1 MRLRVLPFEKE
12 GVRGGFRNSDLQVFN
27 EMKISENWLRAWVNP
42 EIDSGTLSDQLTM
55 LGLEVDDMAP
65 AAKPFSGVV
74 VGEVLT
80 VEQHPD
86 ADRLRVTTVNIGS
99 GEPLQIVCGAPN
111 VRAGMKAPVAT
122 IGAVLPGDF
131 KIKKGKL
138 RGVESQGMLC
148 GASEIDLEDKIDG
161 LLELPADAPVGVD
174 IREYLELDDHVIDIS
189 ITPNRGDCFSIRG
202 VAREIGVINQLPV
215 AAPEIKEVAAAIADH
230 KNVIVDTDGCPRY
243 LGRVIKNVNTKA
255 PTPAWMERALARS
268 GIRQHSILVDITNY
282 VLIELGQPLHA
293 FDGGKVEGAVHVR
306 QAAAGE
312 KLVLLN
318 EQEVEL
324 QEDVMVI
331 ADDAKALAI
340 AGIMGG
346 LSSSV
351 TDETAEIFLESAFF
365 APLHIAGRARRFGL
379 HTDASQ
385 RYERGVDFELPMA
398 AMHRASQLIA
408 ELAGGE
414 FGPITAVE
422 QAALLPKREAIALN
436 QAQVDQ
442 LLGYAVEPAFIS
454 DALSRLGCAVTV
466 KAEGEWTVV
475 PPSHRYD
482 MAIYQ
487 DLIEEVAR
495 IHGYDNIQIS
505 LPVMDVKL
513 AKYADQFELAQL
525 RQTAVT
531 LGYQEAISF
540 SFADAKLE
548 KQLNPQVQPL
558 ALANPISSDLAVMRS
573 TLLSSLIPCV
583 QYNLN
588 RQQSRVRFFELG
600 LRFDYQGASSI
611 HDLKQVPA
619 FALIAAGP
627 RTAESWHGKPAEM
640 DFFDFKGD
648 VEEILAAAR
657 LKVEYV
663 RSERA
668 WLHPGQSA
676 EILLNGQSIGYLGRL
691 HPSLEAELDLSAT
704 WVAELDQQA
713 ILQTYVSNFTELSR
727 FPSVR
732 RDIALLISD
741 KINVSEIQQ
750 LIEKTGGELL
760 DSAWLF
766 DVYTGQGVE
775 EGKRSL
781 AFALLWQHPSRT
793 LEDAEIKSGM
803 DNILQVLENT
813 YQATLRAS

>member
-1 MRLRVLPFEKE
+1 
-12 GVRGGFRNSDLQVFN
+12 
-27 EMKISENWLRAWVNP
+27 MKISENWLRTWVNP
-42 EIDSGTLSDQLTM
+42 AIDSETLSDQLTM
-55 LGLEVDDMAP
+55 LGLEVDELAP
-65 AAKPFSGVV
+65 VAKPFTGVV

-161 LLELPADAPVGVD
+161 LLELPTDAPVGVN
-174 IREYLELDDHVIDIS
+174 IREYLKLDDNVIDIS

-202 VAREIGVINQLPV
+202 IAREIAVINQLQMNE
-215 AAPEIKEVAAAIADH
+215 ADIKSVDATIADE
-230 KNVIVDTDGCPRY
+230 KKVVISTEGAPRY
-243 LGRVIKNVNTKA
+243 LGRVIKNVNVKA
-255 PTPAWMERALARS
+255 ATPEWMEQALARS
-268 GIRQHSILVDITNY
+268 GIRTHSILVDVTNY
-282 VLIELGQPLHA
+282 VLMELGQPMHA
-293 FDGGKVEGAVHVR
+293 FDLAKIEGTVHVR
-306 QAAAGE
+306 QAQPQE
-312 KLVLLN
+312 KLQLLN
-318 EQEVEL
+318 DQEVEL
-324 QEDVMVI
+324 QEDIMVI
-331 ADDAKALAI
+331 ADDQKALAI

-346 LSSSV
+346 LASSV
-351 TDETAEIFLESAFF
+351 TDDTTDIFLESAFF
-365 APLHIAGRARRFGL
+365 APLAIAGRARRFGL
-379 HTDASQ
+379 HTDSSQ
-385 RYERGVDFELPMA
+385 RYERGVDFELPLI
-398 AMHRASQLIA
+398 AMNRASQLIQ

-414 FGPITAVE
+414 FGPITVAE
-422 QAALLPKREAIALN
+422 KTEILPKREAIELK

-442 LLGYAVEPAFIS
+442 LLGYQLTADFIA
-454 DALSRLGCAVTV
+454 DALNRLGCEVTV
-466 KAEGEWTVV
+466 KAEGEWSVV

-495 IHGYDNIQIS
+495 IDGYDNIQIS
-505 LPVMDVKL
+505 LPSMDVQL
-513 AKYADQFELAQL
+513 AKYQDRFEIAEL
-525 RQTAVT
+525 RQTIVT
-531 LGYQEAISF
+531 LSYQEAISF

-548 KQLNPQVQPL
+548 KQLNPQVNPL
-558 ALANPISSDLAVMRS
+558 MLANPISSDLAAMRS

-600 LRFDYQGASSI
+600 LRFDYQDAKSI
-611 HDLKQVPA
+611 EDLKQIPTL
-619 FALIAAGP
+619 ALVAVGSQQP
-627 RTAESWHGKPAEM
+627 ESWHVKPQPM
-640 DFFDFKGD
+640 DFFDFKGEI
-648 VEEILAAAR
+648 EEIMAAGR
-657 LKVEYV
+657 VKVEYV

-676 EILLNGQSIGYLGRL
+676 EILVDGQSIGYLGRL
-691 HPSLEAELDLSAT
+691 HPSLENELDLTTT
-704 WVAELDQQA
+704 WVAELDQTA
-713 ILQTYVSNFTELSR
+713 VLQSYVSNFTELSR
-727 FPSVR
+727 FPSIR

-741 KINVSEIQQ
+741 NINVRDIQQ

-760 DSAWLF
+760 DSTWLF

-803 DNILQVLENT
+803 DNIIQVLENT

>member
-1 MRLRVLPFEKE
+1 
-12 GVRGGFRNSDLQVFN
+12 
-27 EMKISENWLRAWVNP
+27 MKISENWLRTWVNP
-42 EIDSGTLSDQLTM
+42 AIDSEKLSDQLTM
-55 LGLEVDDMAP
+55 LGLEVDDLSP
-65 AAKPFSGVV
+65 AAKPFTGVV

-138 RGVESQGMLC
+138 RGIESQGMLC

-161 LLELPADAPVGVD
+161 LLELPNDAPVGVN
-174 IREYLELDDHVIDIS
+174 IREYLDLDDNVIDIS

-202 VAREIGVINQLPV
+202 IAREIGVINQLPV
-215 AAPEIKEVAAAIADH
+215 TAPEIQEVAATIADE
-230 KNVIVDTDGCPRY
+230 KKVVVSTEGCPRY

-255 PTPAWMERALARS
+255 PTPEWMERALARS

-293 FDGGKVEGAVHVR
+293 FDGGKVQGAVHVR
-306 QAAAGE
+306 QATAGE

-324 QEDVMVI
+324 NKKVMVI
-331 ADDAKALAI
+331 ADDEKALAI

-351 TDETAEIFLESAFF
+351 TDATTEIFLESAFF
-365 APLHIAGRARRFGL
+365 APLHIAGRARSFGL

-385 RYERGVDFELPMA
+385 RYERGVDFELPVI

-414 FGPITAVE
+414 FGPIIVAEKTE
-422 QAALLPKREAIALN
+422 LLPKREAIELE

-442 LLGYAVEPAFIS
+442 LLGYTVESDFIT
-454 DALSRLGCAVTV
+454 DALTRLGCEVTV
-466 KAEGEWTVV
+466 KAEGQWLVV

-505 LPVMDVKL
+505 LPVIDVKL
-513 AKYADQFELAQL
+513 AKYEDQFELTQL

-540 SFADAKLE
+540 SFADLKLE
-548 KQLNPQVQPL
+548 KQLNPEVNPL

-583 QYNLN
+583 QYNVN
-588 RQQSRVRFFELG
+588 RQQNRVRFFELG
-600 LRFDYQGASSI
+600 LRFDYQNAASI
-611 HDLKQVPA
+611 HDLKQIPT
-619 FALIAAGP
+619 FALIATGS
-627 RTAESWHGKPAEM
+627 RTPETWHGKAQPM

-648 VEEILAAAR
+648 IQEILAAAR
-657 LKVEYV
+657 LNVEYV
-663 RSERA
+663 RSERS

-676 EILLNGQSIGYLGRL
+676 EILVNGQSIGYLGRL
-691 HPSLEAELDLSAT
+691 HPSLEDQLDLATT
-704 WVAELDQQA
+704 WVAELDQSA
-713 ILQTYVSNFTELSR
+713 VLQTYVSNFTELSR

-741 KINVSEIQQ
+741 KINVSEIQG

-760 DSAWLF
+760 GSTWLF

-781 AFALLWQHPSRT
+781 AFALLWQHPNRT

>member
-1 MRLRVLPFEKE
+1 
-12 GVRGGFRNSDLQVFN
+12 
-27 EMKISENWLRAWVNP
+27 MKISENWLRPWVNP
-42 EIDSGTLSDQLTM
+42 AIDSETLSDQLTM
-55 LGLEVDDMAP
+55 LGLEVDELAP
-65 AAKPFSGVV
+65 VAKPFTGVV

-161 LLELPADAPVGVD
+161 LLELPTDAPVGVN
-174 IREYLELDDHVIDIS
+174 IREYLKLDDNVIDIS

-202 VAREIGVINQLPV
+202 IAREIAVINQLQMNE
-215 AAPEIKEVAAAIADH
+215 ADIKSVDATIADE
-230 KNVIVDTDGCPRY
+230 KKVVISTEGAPRY
-243 LGRVIKNVNTKA
+243 LGRVIKNVNVKA
-255 PTPAWMERALARS
+255 ATPEWMEQALARS
-268 GIRQHSILVDITNY
+268 GIRTHSILVDVTNY
-282 VLIELGQPLHA
+282 VLMELGQPMHA
-293 FDGGKVEGAVHVR
+293 FDLAKIEGTVHVR
-306 QAAAGE
+306 QAQPQE
-312 KLVLLN
+312 KLQLLN
-318 EQEVEL
+318 DQEVEL
-324 QEDVMVI
+324 QEDIMVI
-331 ADDAKALAI
+331 ADDQKALAI

-346 LSSSV
+346 LASSV
-351 TDETAEIFLESAFF
+351 TDDTTDIFLESAFF
-365 APLHIAGRARRFGL
+365 APLAIAGRARRFGL
-379 HTDASQ
+379 HTDSSQ
-385 RYERGVDFELPMA
+385 RYERGVDFELPLI
-398 AMHRASQLIA
+398 AMNRASQLIQ

-414 FGPITAVE
+414 FGPITVAE
-422 QAALLPKREAIALN
+422 KTEILPKREAIELK

-442 LLGYAVEPAFIS
+442 LLGYQLTADFIA
-454 DALSRLGCAVTV
+454 DALNRLGCEVTV
-466 KAEGEWTVV
+466 KAEGEWSVV

-495 IHGYDNIQIS
+495 IDGYDNIQIS
-505 LPVMDVKL
+505 LPSMDVQL
-513 AKYADQFELAQL
+513 AKYQDRFEIAEL
-525 RQTAVT
+525 RQTIVT

-548 KQLNPQVQPL
+548 KQLNPQVNPL
-558 ALANPISSDLAVMRS
+558 MLANPISSDLAAMRS

-600 LRFDYQGASSI
+600 LRFDYQDAKSI
-611 HDLKQVPA
+611 EDLKQIPTL
-619 FALIAAGP
+619 ALVAVGSQQP
-627 RTAESWHGKPAEM
+627 ESWHVKPQPM
-640 DFFDFKGD
+640 DFFDFKGEI
-648 VEEILAAAR
+648 EEIMAAGR
-657 LKVEYV
+657 VKVEYV

-676 EILLNGQSIGYLGRL
+676 EILVDGQSIGYLGRL
-691 HPSLEAELDLSAT
+691 DPSLENELDLTTT
-704 WVAELDQQA
+704 WVAELDQTA
-713 ILQTYVSNFTELSR
+713 VLQSYVSNFTELSR
-727 FPSVR
+727 FPSIR

-741 KINVSEIQQ
+741 NINVRDIQQ

-760 DSAWLF
+760 DSTWLF

-803 DNILQVLENT
+803 DNIIQVLENT

>member
-1 MRLRVLPFEKE
+1 
-12 GVRGGFRNSDLQVFN
+12 
-27 EMKISENWLRAWVNP
+27 MKISENWLRTWVNP
-42 EIDSGTLSDQLTM
+42 AIDSETLSDQLTM
-55 LGLEVDDMAP
+55 LGLEVDELAP
-65 AAKPFSGVV
+65 VAKPFIGVV

-161 LLELPADAPVGVD
+161 LLELPTDAPVGVN
-174 IREYLELDDHVIDIS
+174 IREYLKLDDNVIDIS

-202 VAREIGVINQLPV
+202 IAREIAVINQLQMNEPD
-215 AAPEIKEVAAAIADH
+215 IKSVDATIADE
-230 KNVIVDTDGCPRY
+230 KKVVISTEGAPRY
-243 LGRVIKNVNTKA
+243 LGRVIKNVNVKA
-255 PTPAWMERALARS
+255 ATPEWMEQALARS
-268 GIRQHSILVDITNY
+268 GIRTHSILVDVTNY
-282 VLIELGQPLHA
+282 VLMELGQPMHA
-293 FDGGKVEGAVHVR
+293 FDLAKIEGTVHVR
-306 QAAAGE
+306 QAQPQE
-312 KLVLLN
+312 KLQLLN
-318 EQEVEL
+318 DQEVEL
-324 QEDVMVI
+324 QEDIMVI
-331 ADDAKALAI
+331 ADDQKALAI

-346 LSSSV
+346 LASSV
-351 TDETAEIFLESAFF
+351 TDDTTDIFLESAFF
-365 APLHIAGRARRFGL
+365 APLAIAGRARRFGL
-379 HTDASQ
+379 HTDSSQ
-385 RYERGVDFELPMA
+385 RYERGVDFELPLI
-398 AMHRASQLIA
+398 AMNRASQLIQ

-414 FGPITAVE
+414 FGPITVAE
-422 QAALLPKREAIALN
+422 KTEILPKREAIELK

-442 LLGYAVEPAFIS
+442 LLGYQVTADFIA
-454 DALSRLGCAVTV
+454 DALTRLGCEVTV
-466 KAEGEWTVV
+466 KAEREWSVV

-495 IHGYDNIQIS
+495 IDGYDNIQIS
-505 LPVMDVKL
+505 LPSMDVQL
-513 AKYADQFELAQL
+513 AKYQDRFEIAEL
-525 RQTAVT
+525 RQTIVT

-548 KQLNPQVQPL
+548 KQLNPQVNPL
-558 ALANPISSDLAVMRS
+558 MLANPISSDLAAMRS
-573 TLLSSLIPCV
+573 TLLSSLVPCV

-600 LRFDYQGASSI
+600 LRFDYQDAKSI
-611 HDLKQVPA
+611 EDLKQIPTL
-619 FALIAAGP
+619 ALVAVGSHQP
-627 RTAESWHGKPAEM
+627 ESWHVKPQPM
-640 DFFDFKGD
+640 DFFDFKGEI
-648 VEEILAAAR
+648 EEVLAAGR
-657 LKVEYV
+657 VKVEYV

-676 EILLNGQSIGYLGRL
+676 EILVDGQSIGYLGRL
-691 HPSLEAELDLSAT
+691 HPSLENELDLSTT
-704 WVAELDQQA
+704 WVAELDQTA
-713 ILQTYVSNFTELSR
+713 VLQSYVSNFTELSR
-727 FPSVR
+727 FPSIR

-741 KINVSEIQQ
+741 NINVRDIQQ

-760 DSAWLF
+760 DSTWLF

-803 DNILQVLENT
+803 DNIIQVLENT

>member
-1 MRLRVLPFEKE
+1 
-12 GVRGGFRNSDLQVFN
+12 
-27 EMKISENWLRAWVNP
+27 MKISENWLRTWVNP
-42 EIDSGTLSDQLTM
+42 AIDSDTLSDQLTM
-55 LGLEVDDMAP
+55 LGLEVDELAP
-65 AAKPFSGVV
+65 VAKPFTGVV

-161 LLELPADAPVGVD
+161 LLELPDDAPVGVN
-174 IREYLELDDHVIDIS
+174 IREYLKLDDNVIDIS

-202 VAREIGVINQLPV
+202 IAREVAVINQLQMNE
-215 AAPEIKEVAAAIADH
+215 PEIKSVDATITDEKKV
-230 KNVIVDTDGCPRY
+230 VINTDGAPRY
-243 LGRVIKNVNTKA
+243 LGRVIKNVNVKA
-255 PTPAWMERALARS
+255 STPEWMEQALARS
-268 GIRQHSILVDITNY
+268 GIRTHSILVDVTNY
-282 VLIELGQPLHA
+282 VLMELGQPMHA
-293 FDGGKVEGAVHVR
+293 FDLAKIEGTVHVR
-306 QAAAGE
+306 QAQPQE
-312 KLVLLN
+312 KLQLLN
-318 EQEVEL
+318 DQEVEL
-324 QEDVMVI
+324 QDDVMVI
-331 ADDAKALAI
+331 ADDQKALAI

-346 LSSSV
+346 LASSV
-351 TDETAEIFLESAFF
+351 TDDTTDIFLESAFF
-365 APLHIAGRARRFGL
+365 APLAIAGRARRFGL
-379 HTDASQ
+379 HTDSSQ
-385 RYERGVDFELPMA
+385 RYERGVDFELPLI
-398 AMHRASQLIA
+398 AMNRASQLIQ

-414 FGPITAVE
+414 FGPITVAE
-422 QAALLPKREAIALN
+422 KSDLLPKREAIELK

-442 LLGYAVEPAFIS
+442 LLGYKVAAEFIT
-454 DALSRLGCAVTV
+454 DALTRLGCEVTIQ
-466 KAEGEWTVV
+466 ADGEWSVV

-495 IHGYDNIQIS
+495 IDGYDNIQIS
-505 LPVMDVKL
+505 LPSMDVQL
-513 AKYADQFELAQL
+513 AKYQDRFEIAQL
-525 RQTAVT
+525 RQTVVT

-548 KQLNPQVQPL
+548 KQLNPQVSPL
-558 ALANPISSDLAVMRS
+558 MLANPISSDLAAMRS

-600 LRFDYQGASSI
+600 LRFDYQNANSI
-611 HDLKQVPA
+611 QDLKQIPTL
-619 FALIAAGP
+619 ALVAVGSREP
-627 RTAESWHGKPAEM
+627 ESWHAKPQPM
-640 DFFDFKGD
+640 DFFDFKGE
-648 VEEILAAAR
+648 VEEILAAGR
-657 LKVEYV
+657 VKVEYV
-663 RSERA
+663 RSEHP

-676 EILLNGQSIGYLGRL
+676 EILVDGQSIGYLGRL
-691 HPSLEAELDLSAT
+691 HPSLENELDLSTT
-704 WVAELDQQA
+704 WVAELDQA
-713 ILQTYVSNFTELSR
+713 AVLQSYVSNFTELSR

-741 KINVSEIQQ
+741 NINVRDIQQ

-760 DSAWLF
+760 DSTWLF

-803 DNILQVLENT
+803 DNIIQVLENT

>member
-1 MRLRVLPFEKE
+1 
-12 GVRGGFRNSDLQVFN
+12 
-27 EMKISENWLRAWVNP
+27 MKISEN
-42 EIDSGTLSDQLTM
+42 TLSDQLTM
-55 LGLEVDDMAP
+55 LGLEVDELAP
-65 AAKPFSGVV
+65 VAKPFTGVV

-122 IGAVLPGDF
+122 IGAILPGDF

-161 LLELPADAPVGVD
+161 LLELPDDAPVGVN
-174 IREYLELDDHVIDIS
+174 IREYLKLDDNVIDIS

-202 VAREIGVINQLPV
+202 IAREVAVINQLQMNE
-215 AAPEIKEVAAAIADH
+215 PEIKSVDATITDEKKV
-230 KNVIVDTDGCPRY
+230 VINTDGAPRY
-243 LGRVIKNVNTKA
+243 LGRVIKNVNVKA
-255 PTPAWMERALARS
+255 ATPEWMEQALARS
-268 GIRQHSILVDITNY
+268 GIRTHSILVDVTNY
-282 VLIELGQPLHA
+282 VLMELGQPMHA
-293 FDGGKVEGAVHVR
+293 FDLAKIEGTVHVR
-306 QAAAGE
+306 QAQPQE
-312 KLVLLN
+312 KLQLLN
-318 EQEVEL
+318 DQEVEL
-324 QEDVMVI
+324 QDDVMVI
-331 ADDAKALAI
+331 ADDQKALAI

-346 LSSSV
+346 LASSV
-351 TDETAEIFLESAFF
+351 TDDTTDIFLESAFF
-365 APLHIAGRARRFGL
+365 APLAIAGRARRFGL
-379 HTDASQ
+379 HTDSSQ
-385 RYERGVDFELPMA
+385 RYERGVDFELPLI
-398 AMHRASQLIA
+398 AMNRASQLIQ

-414 FGPITAVE
+414 FGPITVVE
-422 QAALLPKREAIALN
+422 KSDLLPKREAIELK

-442 LLGYAVEPAFIS
+442 LLGYKVAAEFIT
-454 DALSRLGCAVTV
+454 DALTRLGCEVTV
-466 KAEGEWTVV
+466 QANGEWSVV

-495 IHGYDNIQIS
+495 IDGYDNIQIS
-505 LPVMDVKL
+505 LPSMDVQL
-513 AKYADQFELAQL
+513 AKYQDRFEIAQL
-525 RQTAVT
+525 RQTVVT

-548 KQLNPQVQPL
+548 KQLNPQVSPL
-558 ALANPISSDLAVMRS
+558 MLANPISSDLAVMRS

-600 LRFDYQGASSI
+600 LRFDYQNANSI
-611 HDLKQVPA
+611 QDLKQIPTL
-619 FALIAAGP
+619 ALVAVGSREP
-627 RTAESWHGKPAEM
+627 ESWHAKPQPM
-640 DFFDFKGD
+640 DFFDFKGE
-648 VEEILAAAR
+648 VEEILAAGR
-657 LKVEYV
+657 VKVEYV
-663 RSERA
+663 RSERP

-676 EILLNGQSIGYLGRL
+676 EILVDGQSIGYLGRL
-691 HPSLEAELDLSAT
+691 HPSLENELDLSTT
-704 WVAELDQQA
+704 WVAELDQA
-713 ILQTYVSNFTELSR
+713 AVLQSYVSNFTELSR

-741 KINVSEIQQ
+741 NINVRDIQQ

-760 DSAWLF
+760 DSTWLF

-803 DNILQVLENT
+803 DNIIQVLENT

>member
-1 MRLRVLPFEKE
+1 
-12 GVRGGFRNSDLQVFN
+12 
-27 EMKISENWLRAWVNP
+27 MKISENWLRTWVNP
-42 EIDSGTLSDQLTM
+42 AIDSEKLSDQLTM
-55 LGLEVDDMAP
+55 LGLEVDDLSP
-65 AAKPFSGVV
+65 AAKPFTGVV

-161 LLELPADAPVGVD
+161 LLELPADAPVGVNV
-174 IREYLELDDHVIDIS
+174 REYLDLDDNVIDIS

-202 VAREIGVINQLPV
+202 IAREIGVINQLPV
-215 AAPEIKEVAAAIADH
+215 TAPDIQEVAASIADE
-230 KNVIVDTDGCPRY
+230 KKVVVSTEGCPRY

-255 PTPAWMERALARS
+255 ATPEWMERALACS

-282 VLIELGQPLHA
+282 VLMELGQPLHA
-293 FDGGKVEGAVHVR
+293 FDAAKVQGAVQVR
-306 QAAAGE
+306 QATAGE

-324 QEDVMVI
+324 QDDVMVI
-331 ADDAKALAI
+331 ADDEKALAI

-351 TDETAEIFLESAFF
+351 TDETTEIFLESAFF

-385 RYERGVDFELPMA
+385 RYERGVDFELPLI
-398 AMHRASQLIA
+398 AMHRASQLIS

-414 FGPITAVE
+414 FGPITVAENAAV
-422 QAALLPKREAIALN
+422 LPTRDAIELK

-442 LLGYAVEPAFIS
+442 LLGYSVDSDFIT
-454 DALSRLGCAVTV
+454 DALTRLGCEVTV
-466 KAEGEWTVV
+466 KAQGQWSVV

-505 LPVMDVKL
+505 LPVIDTKL
-513 AKYADQFELAQL
+513 AKYQDQFEVAQL
-525 RQTAVT
+525 RQTLVT

-540 SFADAKLE
+540 SFADLKLE
-548 KQLNPQVQPL
+548 KQLNAAVNPL

-583 QYNLN
+583 QYNIN

-600 LRFDYQGASSI
+600 LRFDYQNAASI
-611 HDLKQVPA
+611 HDLKQIPTLA
-619 FALIAAGP
+619 MIAVGAK
-627 RTAESWHGKPAEM
+627 TAESWHGKPQAM
-640 DFFDFKGD
+640 DFFDLKGE
-648 VEEILAAAR
+648 VEELLAAGR
-657 LKVEYV
+657 VQVEYV
-663 RSERA
+663 RSERS

-676 EILLNGQSIGYLGRL
+676 EILVNGQSIGYLGRL
-691 HPSLEAELDLSAT
+691 HPSLENELDLGTT

-713 ILQTYVSNFTELSR
+713 VLQTYVSNFTELSR

-750 LIEKTGGELL
+750 LIEQTGGELL
-760 DSAWLF
+760 HSTWLF

-775 EGKRSL
+775 AGKRSL
-781 AFALLWQHPSRT
+781 AFALLWQHPTRT

-803 DNILQVLENT
+803 DNILKVLENT

>member
-1 MRLRVLPFEKE
+1 
-12 GVRGGFRNSDLQVFN
+12 
-27 EMKISENWLRAWVNP
+27 MKISENWLRTWVNP
-42 EIDSGTLSDQLTM
+42 AIDSDTLSDQLTM
-55 LGLEVDDMAP
+55 LGLEVDELVP
-65 AAKPFSGVV
+65 AAKPFTGVV
-74 VGEVLT
+74 IGEVLT
-80 VEQHPD
+80 VVQHPD

-111 VRAGMKAPVAT
+111 VRVGMKAPVAT

-161 LLELPADAPVGVD
+161 LLELPADAPVGTN
-174 IREYLELDDHVIDIS
+174 IREYLNLDDHVIDIS

-215 AAPEIKEVAAAIADH
+215 TAPEIQDVAATLADQ
-230 KNVIVDTDGCPRY
+230 KQVVVTTDGCPRY

-255 PTPAWMERALARS
+255 PTPEWMEQALARS

-282 VLIELGQPLHA
+282 VLMELGQPLHA
-293 FDGGKVEGAVHVR
+293 FDGDEVQGSVHVR
-306 QAAAGE
+306 QASANE

-318 EQEVEL
+318 EQEIEL
-324 QEDVMVI
+324 TEDVMVI
-331 ADDAKALAI
+331 ADDVKALAI

-351 TDETAEIFLESAFF
+351 TDETTEIFLESAFF
-365 APLHIAGRARRFGL
+365 APLHIAGRARRYGL

-385 RYERGVDFELPMA
+385 RYERGVDFELPMI
-398 AMHRASQLIA
+398 AMQRASQLIQA
-408 ELAGGE
+408 LAGGD
-414 FGPITAVE
+414 FGPITVSE
-422 QAALLPKREAIALN
+422 KTELLPKREAIELN

-442 LLGYAVEPAFIS
+442 LLGYQVPTVFIT
-454 DALSRLGCAVTV
+454 DALQRLGCDVTV
-466 KAEGEWTVV
+466 KAEGEWIVV

-505 LPVMDVKL
+505 LPVIDVKL
-513 AKYADQFELAQL
+513 AQHQDQFELTQL
-525 RQTAVT
+525 RQTLVT

-540 SFADAKLE
+540 SFADLKLE
-548 KQLNPQVQPL
+548 KQLNSQVNPL

-583 QYNLN
+583 QYNIN

-600 LRFDYQGASSI
+600 LRFDYQNAKSI
-611 HDLKQVPA
+611 EDLKQIPTLA
-619 FALIAAGP
+619 MIAVGSKQI
-627 RTAESWHGKPAEM
+627 ESWHGKAQVM
-640 DFFDFKGD
+640 DFFDLKGE
-648 VEEILAAAR
+648 VEEILAAGR
-657 LKVEYV
+657 VQVEYV
-663 RSERA
+663 RSDRE

-676 EILLNGQSIGYLGRL
+676 EILVDGKSVGYLGRL
-691 HPSLEAELDLSAT
+691 HPSLENALDLSTT
-704 WVAELDQQA
+704 WIAELDQSA
-713 ILQTYVSNFTELSR
+713 VLQTYVSNFTELSR

-732 RDIALLISD
+732 RDIALVISD

-760 DSAWLF
+760 DSTWLF
-766 DVYTGQGVE
+766 DVYTGHGVE
-775 EGKRSL
+775 QGKRSL

-803 DNILQVLENT
+803 DHIIQVLEDT

>member
-1 MRLRVLPFEKE
+1 
-12 GVRGGFRNSDLQVFN
+12 
-27 EMKISENWLRAWVNP
+27 MKISENWLRTWVNP
-42 EIDSGTLSDQLTM
+42 AIDSEKLSDQLTM
-55 LGLEVDDMAP
+55 LGLEVDDLSP
-65 AAKPFSGVV
+65 AAKPFTGVV

-86 ADRLRVTTVNIGS
+86 ADRLRVTTVNVGS

-161 LLELPADAPVGVD
+161 LLELPADAPVGVNV
-174 IREYLELDDHVIDIS
+174 REYLDLDDNVIDIS

-202 VAREIGVINQLPV
+202 IAREIGVINQLPV
-215 AAPEIKEVAAAIADH
+215 TAPDIQEVAASIADE
-230 KNVIVDTDGCPRY
+230 KKVVVSTEGCPRY

-255 PTPAWMERALARS
+255 ATPEWMERALARS

-282 VLIELGQPLHA
+282 VLMELGQPLHA
-293 FDGGKVEGAVHVR
+293 FDAAKVQGAVQVR
-306 QAAAGE
+306 QATAGE

-324 QEDVMVI
+324 QDDVMVI
-331 ADDAKALAI
+331 ADDEKALAI

-351 TDETAEIFLESAFF
+351 TDETTEIFLESAFF

-385 RYERGVDFELPMA
+385 RYERGVDFELPLI
-398 AMHRASQLIA
+398 AMHRASQLIS

-414 FGPITAVE
+414 FGPITVAENAAV
-422 QAALLPKREAIALN
+422 LPTRDAIELE

-442 LLGYAVEPAFIS
+442 LLGYSVDSDFIT
-454 DALSRLGCAVTV
+454 DALTRLGCEVTV
-466 KAEGEWTVV
+466 KAQGQWSVV

-505 LPVMDVKL
+505 LPVIDTKL
-513 AKYADQFELAQL
+513 AKYQDQFEVAQL
-525 RQTAVT
+525 RQTLVT

-540 SFADAKLE
+540 SFADLKLE
-548 KQLNPQVQPL
+548 KQLNAAVNPL

-573 TLLSSLIPCV
+573 TLLSSLIPCI
-583 QYNLN
+583 QYNIN

-600 LRFDYQGASSI
+600 LRFDYQNAASI
-611 HDLKQVPA
+611 HDLKQIPTLA
-619 FALIAAGP
+619 MIAVGAK
-627 RTAESWHGKPAEM
+627 TAESWHGKPQAM
-640 DFFDFKGD
+640 DFFDLKGE
-648 VEEILAAAR
+648 VEELLAAGR
-657 LKVEYV
+657 VQVEYV
-663 RSERA
+663 RSERS

-676 EILLNGQSIGYLGRL
+676 EILVNGQSIGYLGRL
-691 HPSLEAELDLSAT
+691 HPSLENELDLGTT

-713 ILQTYVSNFTELSR
+713 VLQTYVSNFTELSR

-750 LIEKTGGELL
+750 LIEQTGGELL
-760 DSAWLF
+760 HSTWLF

-775 EGKRSL
+775 AGKRSL
-781 AFALLWQHPSRT
+781 AFALLWQHPTRT

-803 DNILQVLENT
+803 DNILKVLENT

>member
-1 MRLRVLPFEKE
+1 
-12 GVRGGFRNSDLQVFN
+12 
-27 EMKISENWLRAWVNP
+27 MKISENWLRTWVNP
-42 EIDSGTLSDQLTM
+42 AIDSDTLSDQLTM
-55 LGLEVDDMAP
+55 LGLEVDELAP
-65 AAKPFSGVV
+65 VAKPFTGVV

-122 IGAVLPGDF
+122 IGAILPGDF

-161 LLELPADAPVGVD
+161 LLELPDDAPVGVN
-174 IREYLELDDHVIDIS
+174 IREYLKLDDNVIDIS

-202 VAREIGVINQLPV
+202 IAREVAVINQLQMNE
-215 AAPEIKEVAAAIADH
+215 PEIKSVDATITDEKKV
-230 KNVIVDTDGCPRY
+230 VINTDGAPRY
-243 LGRVIKNVNTKA
+243 LGRVIKNVNVKA
-255 PTPAWMERALARS
+255 ATPEWMEQALARS
-268 GIRQHSILVDITNY
+268 GIRTHSILVDVTNY
-282 VLIELGQPLHA
+282 VLMELGQPMHA
-293 FDGGKVEGAVHVR
+293 FDLAKIEGTVHVR
-306 QAAAGE
+306 QAQPQE
-312 KLVLLN
+312 KLQLLN
-318 EQEVEL
+318 DQEVEL
-324 QEDVMVI
+324 QDDVMVI
-331 ADDAKALAI
+331 ADDQKALAI

-346 LSSSV
+346 LASSV
-351 TDETAEIFLESAFF
+351 TDDTTDIFLESAFF
-365 APLHIAGRARRFGL
+365 APLAIAGRARRFGL
-379 HTDASQ
+379 HTDSSQ
-385 RYERGVDFELPMA
+385 RYERGVDFELPLI
-398 AMHRASQLIA
+398 AMNRASQLIQ

-414 FGPITAVE
+414 FGPITVVE
-422 QAALLPKREAIALN
+422 KSDLLPKREAIELK

-442 LLGYAVEPAFIS
+442 LLGYKVAAEFIT
-454 DALSRLGCAVTV
+454 DALTRLGCEVTV
-466 KAEGEWTVV
+466 QANGEWSVV

-495 IHGYDNIQIS
+495 IDGYDNIQIS
-505 LPVMDVKL
+505 LPSMDVQL
-513 AKYADQFELAQL
+513 AKYQDRFEIAQL
-525 RQTAVT
+525 RQTVVT

-548 KQLNPQVQPL
+548 KQLNPQVSPL
-558 ALANPISSDLAVMRS
+558 MLANPISSDLAVMRS

-600 LRFDYQGASSI
+600 LRFDYQNANSI
-611 HDLKQVPA
+611 QDLKQIPTL
-619 FALIAAGP
+619 ALVAVGSREP
-627 RTAESWHGKPAEM
+627 ESWHAKPQPM
-640 DFFDFKGD
+640 DFFDFKGE
-648 VEEILAAAR
+648 VEEILAAGR
-657 LKVEYV
+657 VKVEYV
-663 RSERA
+663 RSERP

-676 EILLNGQSIGYLGRL
+676 EILVDGQSIGYLGRL
-691 HPSLEAELDLSAT
+691 HPSLENELDLSTT
-704 WVAELDQQA
+704 WVAELDQA
-713 ILQTYVSNFTELSR
+713 AVLQSYVSNFTELSR

-741 KINVSEIQQ
+741 NINVRDIQQ

-760 DSAWLF
+760 DSTWLF

-775 EGKRSL
+775 EGKR
-781 AFALLWQHPSRT
+781 
-793 LEDAEIKSGM
+793 
-803 DNILQVLENT
+803 
-813 YQATLRAS
+813 

>member
-1 MRLRVLPFEKE
+1 
-12 GVRGGFRNSDLQVFN
+12 
-27 EMKISENWLRAWVNP
+27 MKISENWLRTWVNP
-42 EIDSGTLSDQLTM
+42 AIDSDTLSDQLTM
-55 LGLEVDDMAP
+55 LGLEVDELVP
-65 AAKPFSGVV
+65 AAKHFTGVV

-80 VEQHPD
+80 VIQHPD

-111 VRAGMKAPVAT
+111 VRVGMKAPVAT

-161 LLELPADAPVGVD
+161 LLELPDDAPVGVN
-174 IREYLELDDHVIDIS
+174 IREYLNLDDHVIDIS

-215 AAPEIKEVAAAIADH
+215 TASEITEVAATIADQKQVH
-230 KNVIVDTDGCPRY
+230 VSTDGCPRY

-255 PTPAWMERALARS
+255 ATPEWMEQALARS

-282 VLIELGQPLHA
+282 VLMELGQPLHA
-293 FDGGKVEGAVHVR
+293 FDGGQVQGSVHVR
-306 QAAAGE
+306 QATANE

-318 EQEVEL
+318 EQEIEL
-324 QEDVMVI
+324 TEDVMVI

-351 TDETAEIFLESAFF
+351 TDATTEIFLESAFF
-365 APLHIAGRARRFGL
+365 APLHIAGRARRYGL

-385 RYERGVDFELPMA
+385 RYERGVDFELPMI
-398 AMHRASQLIA
+398 AMHRASQLIQS
-408 ELAGGE
+408 LAGGE
-414 FGPITAVE
+414 FGPITVAE
-422 QAALLPKREAIALN
+422 RTALLPKREAIELT

-442 LLGYAVEPAFIS
+442 LLGYSVESAFIT
-454 DALSRLGCAVTV
+454 DALQRLGCVVTV

-505 LPVMDVKL
+505 LPVIDVKL
-513 AKYADQFELAQL
+513 AKHQDQFELPQL
-525 RQTAVT
+525 RQTLVT

-540 SFADAKLE
+540 SFADLKLE
-548 KQLNPQVQPL
+548 KQLNSQVNPL

-583 QYNLN
+583 QYNIN

-600 LRFDYQGASSI
+600 LRFDYQNAQTI
-611 HDLKQVPA
+611 DDLNQIPTLA
-619 FALIAAGP
+619 MIAVGSKH
-627 RTAESWHGKPAEM
+627 AESWHGKAQAM
-640 DFFDFKGD
+640 DFFDFKGE
-648 VEEILAAAR
+648 VEEVLAAGR
-657 LKVEYV
+657 VQVEYV
-663 RSERA
+663 RSERE

-676 EILLNGQSIGYLGRL
+676 EILIDGKSVGYLGRL
-691 HPSLEAELDLSAT
+691 HPSLENALDLSTT
-704 WVAELDQQA
+704 WVAELDQSA
-713 ILQTYVSNFTELSR
+713 VLQTYVSNFTELSR

-732 RDIALLISD
+732 RDIALVISD

-760 DSAWLF
+760 DSTWLF

-775 EGKRSL
+775 QGKRSL

-803 DNILQVLENT
+803 DHIIQVLEST

>member
-1 MRLRVLPFEKE
+1 
-12 GVRGGFRNSDLQVFN
+12 
-27 EMKISENWLRAWVNP
+27 MKISENWLRTWVNP
-42 EIDSGTLSDQLTM
+42 AIDSDTLSDQLTM
-55 LGLEVDDMAP
+55 LGLEVDELAP
-65 AAKPFSGVV
+65 VAKPFTGVV

-161 LLELPADAPVGVD
+161 LLELPDDAPVGVN
-174 IREYLELDDHVIDIS
+174 IREYLKLDDNVIDIS

-202 VAREIGVINQLPV
+202 IAREVAVINQLQMNE
-215 AAPEIKEVAAAIADH
+215 PEIKSVDATITDEKKV
-230 KNVIVDTDGCPRY
+230 VINTDGAPRY
-243 LGRVIKNVNTKA
+243 LGRVIKNVNVKA
-255 PTPAWMERALARS
+255 ATPEWMEQALARS
-268 GIRQHSILVDITNY
+268 GIRTHSILVDVTNY
-282 VLIELGQPLHA
+282 VLMELGQPMHA
-293 FDGGKVEGAVHVR
+293 FDLAKIEGTVHVR
-306 QAAAGE
+306 QAQPQE
-312 KLVLLN
+312 KLQLLN
-318 EQEVEL
+318 DQEVEL
-324 QEDVMVI
+324 QDDVMVI
-331 ADDAKALAI
+331 ADDQKALAI

-346 LSSSV
+346 LASSV
-351 TDETAEIFLESAFF
+351 TDDTTDIFLESAFF
-365 APLHIAGRARRFGL
+365 APLAIAGRARRFGL
-379 HTDASQ
+379 HTDSSQ
-385 RYERGVDFELPMA
+385 RYERGVDFELPLI
-398 AMHRASQLIA
+398 AMNRASQLIQ

-414 FGPITAVE
+414 FGPITVAE
-422 QAALLPKREAIALN
+422 KSDLLPKREAIELK

-442 LLGYAVEPAFIS
+442 LLGYKVAAEFIT
-454 DALSRLGCAVTV
+454 DALTRLGCEVTIQ
-466 KAEGEWTVV
+466 ADGEWSVV

-495 IHGYDNIQIS
+495 IDGYDNIQIS
-505 LPVMDVKL
+505 LPSMDVQL
-513 AKYADQFELAQL
+513 AKYQDRFEIAQL
-525 RQTAVT
+525 RQTVVT

-548 KQLNPQVQPL
+548 KQLNPQVSPL
-558 ALANPISSDLAVMRS
+558 MLANPISSDLAAMRS

-600 LRFDYQGASSI
+600 LRFDYQKANSI
-611 HDLKQVPA
+611 QDLKQIPTL
-619 FALIAAGP
+619 ALVAVGSREP
-627 RTAESWHGKPAEM
+627 ESWHAKPQPM
-640 DFFDFKGD
+640 DFFDFKGE
-648 VEEILAAAR
+648 VGEILAAGR
-657 LKVEYV
+657 VKVEYV
-663 RSERA
+663 RSERP

-676 EILLNGQSIGYLGRL
+676 EILVDGQSIGYLGRL
-691 HPSLEAELDLSAT
+691 HPSLENELDLSTT
-704 WVAELDQQA
+704 WVAELDQA
-713 ILQTYVSNFTELSR
+713 AVLQSYVSNFTELSR

-741 KINVSEIQQ
+741 NINVRDIQQ

-760 DSAWLF
+760 DSTWLF

-803 DNILQVLENT
+803 DNIIQVLENT

>member
-1 MRLRVLPFEKE
+1 
-12 GVRGGFRNSDLQVFN
+12 
-27 EMKISENWLRAWVNP
+27 MKISENWLRTWVNP
-42 EIDSGTLSDQLTM
+42 AIDSETLSDQLTM
-55 LGLEVDDMAP
+55 LGLEVDELAP
-65 AAKPFSGVV
+65 VAKPFTGVV

-161 LLELPADAPVGVD
+161 LLELPTDAPVGVN
-174 IREYLELDDHVIDIS
+174 IREYLKLDDNVIDIS

-202 VAREIGVINQLPV
+202 IAREIAVINQLQMNEPD
-215 AAPEIKEVAAAIADH
+215 IKSVDATIADE
-230 KNVIVDTDGCPRY
+230 KKVVISTEGAPRY
-243 LGRVIKNVNTKA
+243 LGRVIKNVNVKA
-255 PTPAWMERALARS
+255 ATPEWMEQALARS
-268 GIRQHSILVDITNY
+268 GIRTHSILVDVTNY
-282 VLIELGQPLHA
+282 VLMELGQPMHA
-293 FDGGKVEGAVHVR
+293 FDLAKIEGTVHVR
-306 QAAAGE
+306 QAQPQE
-312 KLVLLN
+312 KLQLLN
-318 EQEVEL
+318 DQEVEL
-324 QEDVMVI
+324 QEDIMVI
-331 ADDAKALAI
+331 ADDQKALAI

-346 LSSSV
+346 LASSV
-351 TDETAEIFLESAFF
+351 TDDTTDIFLESAFF
-365 APLHIAGRARRFGL
+365 APLAIAGRARRFGL
-379 HTDASQ
+379 HTDSSQ
-385 RYERGVDFELPMA
+385 RYERGVDFELPLI
-398 AMHRASQLIA
+398 AMNRASQLIQ

-414 FGPITAVE
+414 FGPITVAE
-422 QAALLPKREAIALN
+422 KTEILPKREAIELK

-442 LLGYAVEPAFIS
+442 LLGYQLTADFIA
-454 DALSRLGCAVTV
+454 DALTRLGCEVTV
-466 KAEGEWTVV
+466 KAEGEWNVV

-495 IHGYDNIQIS
+495 IDGYDNIQIS
-505 LPVMDVKL
+505 LPSMDVQL
-513 AKYADQFELAQL
+513 AKYQDRFEIAEL
-525 RQTAVT
+525 RQTIVT

-548 KQLNPQVQPL
+548 KQLNPQVNPL
-558 ALANPISSDLAVMRS
+558 MLANPISSDLAAMRS

-600 LRFDYQGASSI
+600 LRFDYQNAKSI
-611 HDLKQVPA
+611 EDLKQIPTL
-619 FALIAAGP
+619 ALVAVGSQQP
-627 RTAESWHGKPAEM
+627 ESWHVKPQPM
-640 DFFDFKGD
+640 DFFDFKGEI
-648 VEEILAAAR
+648 EEILAAGR
-657 LKVEYV
+657 VKVEYV

-676 EILLNGQSIGYLGRL
+676 EILVDGQSIGYLGRL
-691 HPSLEAELDLSAT
+691 HPSLENELDLSTT
-704 WVAELDQQA
+704 WVAELNQTA
-713 ILQTYVSNFTELSR
+713 VLQSYVSNFTELSR
-727 FPSVR
+727 FPSIR

-741 KINVSEIQQ
+741 NINVRDIQQ

-760 DSAWLF
+760 DSTWLF

-803 DNILQVLENT
+803 DNIIQVLENT

>member
-1 MRLRVLPFEKE
+1 
-12 GVRGGFRNSDLQVFN
+12 
-27 EMKISENWLRAWVNP
+27 MKISENWLRTWVNP
-42 EIDSGTLSDQLTM
+42 AIDSDTLSDQLTM
-55 LGLEVDDMAP
+55 LGLEVDELAP
-65 AAKPFSGVV
+65 VAKPFTGVV

-161 LLELPADAPVGVD
+161 LLELPADAPVGVN
-174 IREYLELDDHVIDIS
+174 IREYLKLDDNVIDIS

-202 VAREIGVINQLPV
+202 IAREIAVINQLQMNE
-215 AAPEIKEVAAAIADH
+215 PEIKSVDATITDEKKV
-230 KNVIVDTDGCPRY
+230 VISTDGAPRY
-243 LGRVIKNVNTKA
+243 LGRVVKNVNVKA
-255 PTPAWMERALARS
+255 ATPEWMERALARS
-268 GIRQHSILVDITNY
+268 GIRTHSILVDVTNY
-282 VLIELGQPLHA
+282 VLMELGQPMHA
-293 FDGGKVEGAVHVR
+293 FDLSKIEGTVHVR
-306 QAAAGE
+306 QAKPQE
-312 KLVLLN
+312 KLQLLN
-318 EQEVEL
+318 DQEVEL
-324 QEDVMVI
+324 QEDIMVI
-331 ADDAKALAI
+331 ADDQKALAI

-346 LSSSV
+346 LASSV
-351 TDETAEIFLESAFF
+351 TDDTADIFLESAFF
-365 APLHIAGRARRFGL
+365 APLAIAGRARRFGL
-379 HTDASQ
+379 HTDSSQ
-385 RYERGVDFELPMA
+385 RYERGVDFELPLI
-398 AMHRASQLIA
+398 AMNRASQLIK

-414 FGPITAVE
+414 FGPITVAE
-422 QAALLPKREAIALN
+422 KTDLLPKREAIELK

-442 LLGYAVEPAFIS
+442 LLGYQVAAEFIT
-454 DALSRLGCAVTV
+454 DALTRLGCSVTV
-466 KAEGEWTVV
+466 KAEGEWSVV

-495 IHGYDNIQIS
+495 IDGYDNIQIS
-505 LPVMDVKL
+505 LPSMDVQL
-513 AKYADQFELAQL
+513 AKYQDRFEIAQL
-525 RQTAVT
+525 RQTVVT

-548 KQLNPQVQPL
+548 KQLNPQVNPL
-558 ALANPISSDLAVMRS
+558 MLANPISSDLAAMRS

-600 LRFDYQGASSI
+600 LRFDYQNATSI
-611 HDLKQVPA
+611 QDLKQIPTL
-619 FALIAAGP
+619 ALIAVGSREP
-627 RTAESWHGKPAEM
+627 ESWHVKPQPM
-640 DFFDFKGD
+640 DFFDFKGE
-648 VEEILAAAR
+648 VEEVLAAGR
-657 LKVEYV
+657 VKVEYV

-676 EILLNGQSIGYLGRL
+676 DILVDGKSIGYLGRL
-691 HPSLEAELDLSAT
+691 HPSLENELDLSTT
-704 WVAELDQQA
+704 WVAELDQA
-713 ILQTYVSNFTELSR
+713 AVLQSYVSNFTELSR

-741 KINVSEIQQ
+741 NINVRDIQQ

-760 DSAWLF
+760 DSTWLF

-803 DNILQVLENT
+803 DNIIQVLENT

>member
-1 MRLRVLPFEKE
+1 
-12 GVRGGFRNSDLQVFN
+12 
-27 EMKISENWLRAWVNP
+27 MKISENWLRTWVNP
-42 EIDSGTLSDQLTM
+42 AIDSDTLSDQLTM
-55 LGLEVDDMAP
+55 LGLEVDELVP
-65 AAKPFSGVV
+65 AAKHFTGVV

-80 VEQHPD
+80 VIQHPD

-111 VRAGMKAPVAT
+111 VRVGMKAPVAT

-161 LLELPADAPVGVD
+161 LLELPDDAPVGVN
-174 IREYLELDDHVIDIS
+174 IREYLNLDDHVIDIS

-215 AAPEIKEVAAAIADH
+215 TAPEITEVAATIADQKQVH
-230 KNVIVDTDGCPRY
+230 VSTDGCPRY
-243 LGRVIKNVNTKA
+243 LGRVIKNVDTKA
-255 PTPAWMERALARS
+255 ATPEWMEQALARS

-293 FDGGKVEGAVHVR
+293 FDGGQVQGSVHVR
-306 QAAAGE
+306 QATANE

-318 EQEVEL
+318 EQEIEL
-324 QEDVMVI
+324 TEDVMVI

-351 TDETAEIFLESAFF
+351 TDATTEIFLESAFF
-365 APLHIAGRARRFGL
+365 APLHIAGRARRYGL

-385 RYERGVDFELPMA
+385 RYERGVDFELPMM
-398 AMHRASQLIA
+398 AMHRASQLIQS
-408 ELAGGE
+408 LAGGE
-414 FGPITAVE
+414 FGPITVAE
-422 QAALLPKREAIALN
+422 RTALLPKREAIELT

-442 LLGYAVEPAFIS
+442 LLGYSVESAFIT
-454 DALSRLGCAVTV
+454 DALQRLGCDVTV

-505 LPVMDVKL
+505 LPVIDVKL
-513 AKYADQFELAQL
+513 AKHQDQFELPQL
-525 RQTAVT
+525 RQTLVT

-540 SFADAKLE
+540 SFADLKLE
-548 KQLNPQVQPL
+548 KQLNSQVNPL

-583 QYNLN
+583 QYNIN

-600 LRFDYQGASSI
+600 LRFDYQNAQTI
-611 HDLKQVPA
+611 DDLNQIPTLA
-619 FALIAAGP
+619 MIAVGSKH
-627 RTAESWHGKPAEM
+627 AESWHGKAQAM
-640 DFFDFKGD
+640 DFFDFKGE
-648 VEEILAAAR
+648 VEEVLAAGR
-657 LKVEYV
+657 VQVEYV
-663 RSERA
+663 RSERE

-676 EILLNGQSIGYLGRL
+676 EILIDGKSVGYLGRL
-691 HPSLEAELDLSAT
+691 HPSLENALDLSTT
-704 WVAELDQQA
+704 WVAELDQSA
-713 ILQTYVSNFTELSR
+713 VLQTYVSNFTELSR

-732 RDIALLISD
+732 RDIALVISD

-760 DSAWLF
+760 DSTWLF

-775 EGKRSL
+775 QGKRSL

-803 DNILQVLENT
+803 DHIIQVLEST

>member
-1 MRLRVLPFEKE
+1 
-12 GVRGGFRNSDLQVFN
+12 
-27 EMKISENWLRAWVNP
+27 MKISENWLRTWVNP
-42 EIDSGTLSDQLTM
+42 AIDSDTLSDQLTM
-55 LGLEVDDMAP
+55 LGLEVDELAP
-65 AAKPFSGVV
+65 VAKPFTGVV

-161 LLELPADAPVGVD
+161 LLELPDDAPVGVN
-174 IREYLELDDHVIDIS
+174 IREYLKLDDNVIDIS

-202 VAREIGVINQLPV
+202 IAREVAVINQLQMNE
-215 AAPEIKEVAAAIADH
+215 PEIKSVDATITDEKKV
-230 KNVIVDTDGCPRY
+230 VISTDGAPRY
-243 LGRVIKNVNTKA
+243 LGRVIKNVNVKA
-255 PTPAWMERALARS
+255 ATPEWMEQALARS
-268 GIRQHSILVDITNY
+268 GIRTHSILVDVTNY
-282 VLIELGQPLHA
+282 VLMELGQPMHA
-293 FDGGKVEGAVHVR
+293 FDLAKIEGTVHVR
-306 QAAAGE
+306 QAKPKE
-312 KLVLLN
+312 KLQLLN
-318 EQEVEL
+318 DQEVEL

-331 ADDAKALAI
+331 ADDQKALAI

-346 LSSSV
+346 LASSV
-351 TDETAEIFLESAFF
+351 TDDTTDIFLESAFF
-365 APLHIAGRARRFGL
+365 APLAIAGRARRFGL
-379 HTDASQ
+379 HTDSSQ
-385 RYERGVDFELPMA
+385 RYERGVDFELPLI
-398 AMHRASQLIA
+398 AMNRASQLIQ

-414 FGPITAVE
+414 FGPITVAE
-422 QAALLPKREAIALN
+422 KSDLLPKREAIELK

-442 LLGYAVEPAFIS
+442 LLGYKVAAEFIT
-454 DALSRLGCAVTV
+454 DALTRLGCEVTV
-466 KAEGEWTVV
+466 QADGEWSVV

-495 IHGYDNIQIS
+495 IDGYDNIQIS
-505 LPVMDVKL
+505 LPSMDVQL
-513 AKYADQFELAQL
+513 AKYQDRFEIAQL
-525 RQTAVT
+525 RQTVVT

-548 KQLNPQVQPL
+548 KQLNPQVSPL
-558 ALANPISSDLAVMRS
+558 MLANPISSDLAAMRS

-600 LRFDYQGASSI
+600 LRFDYQNANSI
-611 HDLKQVPA
+611 QDLKQIPTL
-619 FALIAAGP
+619 ALVAVGSREP
-627 RTAESWHGKPAEM
+627 ESWHAKPQPM
-640 DFFDFKGD
+640 DFFDFKGE
-648 VEEILAAAR
+648 VEEILAAGR
-657 LKVEYV
+657 VKVEYV
-663 RSERA
+663 RSERP

-676 EILLNGQSIGYLGRL
+676 EILVDGQSIGYLGRL
-691 HPSLEAELDLSAT
+691 HPSLENELDLSTT
-704 WVAELDQQA
+704 WVAELDQA
-713 ILQTYVSNFTELSR
+713 AVLQSYVSNFTELSR

-741 KINVSEIQQ
+741 NINVRDIQQ

-760 DSAWLF
+760 DSTWLF

-803 DNILQVLENT
+803 DNIIQVLENT

>member
-1 MRLRVLPFEKE
+1 
-12 GVRGGFRNSDLQVFN
+12 
-27 EMKISENWLRAWVNP
+27 MKISENWLRTWVNP
-42 EIDSGTLSDQLTM
+42 AIDSEKLSDQLTM
-55 LGLEVDDMAP
+55 LGLEVDELAP
-65 AAKPFSGVV
+65 AAKPFTGVV

-161 LLELPADAPVGVD
+161 LLELPDDAPVGVN
-174 IREYLELDDHVIDIS
+174 IREYLDLDDHVIDIS

-202 VAREIGVINQLPV
+202 IAREIGVINQLPV
-215 AAPEIKEVAAAIADH
+215 TVPEIKEVAATINDE
-230 KNVIVDTDGCPRY
+230 KKVVVSTEGCPRY

-255 PTPAWMERALARS
+255 PTPEWMERALVRS

-282 VLIELGQPLHA
+282 VLMELGQPLHA
-293 FDGGKVEGAVHVR
+293 FDGGKVQGSVQVR
-306 QAAAGE
+306 QATAGE

-324 QEDVMVI
+324 QDDVMVI
-331 ADDAKALAI
+331 ADDEKALAI
-340 AGIMGG
+340 AGVMGG

-351 TDETAEIFLESAFF
+351 TDETTEIFLESAFF
-365 APLHIAGRARRFGL
+365 APLYIAGRARRFGL

-385 RYERGVDFELPMA
+385 RYERGVDFELPML

-414 FGPITAVE
+414 FGPIVVAE
-422 QAALLPKREAIALN
+422 NPAALPTREAIELE

-442 LLGYAVEPAFIS
+442 LLGYSIESGFIR
-454 DALSRLGCAVTV
+454 DALMRLGCEVTV
-466 KAEGEWTVV
+466 KAEGQWSVV

-505 LPVMDVKL
+505 LPVLEAKL
-513 AKYADQFELAQL
+513 AKYQDQFETAQL

-540 SFADAKLE
+540 SFADLKLE
-548 KQLNPQVQPL
+548 KQLNPAVNPL

-583 QYNLN
+583 QYNTN

-600 LRFDYQGASSI
+600 LRFDYQHAASI
-611 HDLKQVPA
+611 HDLKQIPT
-619 FALIAAGP
+619 FALIATGS
-627 RTAESWHGKPAEM
+627 RTAESWHAKPQAM

-676 EILLNGQSIGYLGRL
+676 EILVNNESIGYLGRL
-691 HPSLEAELDLSAT
+691 HPSLEDELDLTTT
-704 WVAELDQQA
+704 WVAELDQNA
-713 ILQTYVSNFTELSR
+713 VLQTYVSNFTELSR

-741 KINVSEIQQ
+741 KINVSEIQG

-760 DSAWLF
+760 DSTWLF

>member
-1 MRLRVLPFEKE
+1 
-12 GVRGGFRNSDLQVFN
+12 
-27 EMKISENWLRAWVNP
+27 MKISENWLRTWVNP
-42 EIDSGTLSDQLTM
+42 AIDSETLSDQLTM
-55 LGLEVDDMAP
+55 LGLEVDELAP
-65 AAKPFSGVV
+65 VAKPFTGVV

-111 VRAGMKAPVAT
+111 VRAGMKAPVAM

-161 LLELPADAPVGVD
+161 LLELPADAPVGVN
-174 IREYLELDDHVIDIS
+174 IREYLKLDDNVIDIS

-202 VAREIGVINQLPV
+202 IAREIAVINQLQTNE
-215 AAPEIKEVAAAIADH
+215 PEIKSVDATITDEKKV
-230 KNVIVDTDGCPRY
+230 VISTDGAPRY
-243 LGRVIKNVNTKA
+243 LGRVVKNVNVKA
-255 PTPAWMERALARS
+255 ATPEWMEQALARS
-268 GIRQHSILVDITNY
+268 GIRTHSILVDVTNY
-282 VLIELGQPLHA
+282 VLMELGQPMHA
-293 FDGGKVEGAVHVR
+293 FDLAKIEGTVQVR
-306 QAAAGE
+306 QAKPQE
-312 KLVLLN
+312 KLQLLN
-318 EQEVEL
+318 DQEVEL
-324 QEDVMVI
+324 QEDIMVI
-331 ADDAKALAI
+331 ADDQKALAI

-346 LSSSV
+346 LASSV
-351 TDETAEIFLESAFF
+351 TDDTTDIFLESAFF
-365 APLHIAGRARRFGL
+365 APLAIAGRARRFGL
-379 HTDASQ
+379 HTDSSQ
-385 RYERGVDFELPMA
+385 RYERGVDFELPLI
-398 AMHRASQLIA
+398 AMNRASQLIQ

-414 FGPITAVE
+414 FGPITVAE
-422 QAALLPKREAIALN
+422 KTDLLPKREAIDLK

-442 LLGYAVEPAFIS
+442 LLGYQVAGEFIA
-454 DALSRLGCAVTV
+454 DALARLGCKVTV
-466 KAEGEWTVV
+466 KAEGEWSVV

-495 IHGYDNIQIS
+495 IDGYDNIQIS
-505 LPVMDVKL
+505 LPTMDVKL
-513 AKYADQFELAQL
+513 AKYQDRFEIAEL
-525 RQTAVT
+525 RQTIVS

-548 KQLNPQVQPL
+548 KQLNPQVNPL
-558 ALANPISSDLAVMRS
+558 MLANPISSDLAAMRS

-583 QYNLN
+583 QYNIN

-600 LRFDYQGASSI
+600 LRFDYQNAKSI
-611 HDLKQVPA
+611 EDLKQIPTL
-619 FALIAAGP
+619 ALVAVGSQQP
-627 RTAESWHGKPAEM
+627 ESWHVKPQPM
-640 DFFDFKGD
+640 DFFDFKGEI
-648 VEEILAAAR
+648 EEILAAGR
-657 LKVEYV
+657 VKVEYV

-676 EILLNGQSIGYLGRL
+676 EILVDGQSIGYLGRL
-691 HPSLEAELDLSAT
+691 HPSLENELDLSTT
-704 WVAELDQQA
+704 WVAELDQTA
-713 ILQTYVSNFTELSR
+713 VLQSYVSNFTELSR
-727 FPSVR
+727 FPSIR

-741 KINVSEIQQ
+741 NINVRDIQQ

-760 DSAWLF
+760 DSTWLF

-803 DNILQVLENT
+803 DNIIHVLENT

>member
-1 MRLRVLPFEKE
+1 
-12 GVRGGFRNSDLQVFN
+12 
-27 EMKISENWLRAWVNP
+27 MKISENWLRTWVNP
-42 EIDSGTLSDQLTM
+42 AIDSEALSDQLTM
-55 LGLEVDDMAP
+55 LGLEVDDLTP
-65 AAKPFSGVV
+65 AAKPFTGVV

-161 LLELPADAPVGVD
+161 LLELPDDAPVGVN
-174 IREYLELDDHVIDIS
+174 IREYLNLDDHVIDIS

-202 VAREIGVINQLPV
+202 IAREIGVINQLPV
-215 AAPEIKEVAAAIADH
+215 TAPEIQEVAATIADQ
-230 KNVIVDTDGCPRY
+230 KQVVITTEGCPRY

-255 PTPAWMERALARS
+255 PTPAWMEQALSRS

-282 VLIELGQPLHA
+282 VLMELGQPLHA
-293 FDGGKVEGAVHVR
+293 FDGGKVQGSVHVR
-306 QAAAGE
+306 QATAAE
-312 KLVLLN
+312 KLILLN

-324 QEDVMVI
+324 SENVMVI
-331 ADDAKALAI
+331 ADDSKALAI

-351 TDETAEIFLESAFF
+351 TDATTEIFLESAFF
-365 APLHIAGRARRFGL
+365 APLAIAGRARSFGL

-385 RYERGVDFELPMA
+385 RYERGVDFELPMI

-414 FGPITAVE
+414 FGPITVAE
-422 QAALLPKREAIALN
+422 QAALLPKREAIELN

-442 LLGYAVEPAFIS
+442 LLGYKVESDFIT
-454 DALSRLGCAVTV
+454 DALQRLGCNVTV
-466 KAEGEWTVV
+466 KAQGEWTVV

-495 IHGYDNIQIS
+495 IHGYDNIQMS
-505 LPVMDVKL
+505 LPVIDVRL
-513 AKYADQFELAQL
+513 AKHQDQFELPQL
-525 RQTAVT
+525 RQTLVA

-540 SFADAKLE
+540 SFADLKLE
-548 KQLNPQVQPL
+548 KQLNSQVNPL

-583 QYNLN
+583 QYNIN

-600 LRFDYQGASSI
+600 LRFDYQNAQNI
-611 HDLKQVPA
+611 DDLKQIPTLA
-619 FALIAAGP
+619 IIAVGSKQ
-627 RTAESWHGKPAEM
+627 AESWHAKPQAM
-640 DFFDFKGD
+640 DFFDLKGE
-648 VEEILAAAR
+648 VEEVLAAGR
-657 LKVEYV
+657 VQVEYV
-663 RSERA
+663 RSERE

-676 EILLNGQSIGYLGRL
+676 EILVNGQSIGYLGRL
-691 HPSLEAELDLSAT
+691 HPSLENALDLGTT
-704 WVAELDQQA
+704 WVAELDQSA
-713 ILQTYVSNFTELSR
+713 VLQTYVSNFTELSR

-732 RDIALLISD
+732 RDIALVISD

-760 DSAWLF
+760 DSSWLF

-775 EGKRSL
+775 QGKRSL
-781 AFALLWQHPSRT
+781 AFALLWQHPTRT

-803 DNILQVLENT
+803 DHIIQVLEST

>member
-1 MRLRVLPFEKE
+1 
-12 GVRGGFRNSDLQVFN
+12 
-27 EMKISENWLRAWVNP
+27 MKISENWLRTWVNP
-42 EIDSGTLSDQLTM
+42 AIDIDTLSDQLTM
-55 LGLEVDDMAP
+55 LGLEVDELAP
-65 AAKPFSGVV
+65 VAKPFTGVV

-161 LLELPADAPVGVD
+161 LLELPADAPVGVN
-174 IREYLELDDHVIDIS
+174 IREYLKLDDNVIDIS

-202 VAREIGVINQLPV
+202 IAREIAVINQLQMNE
-215 AAPEIKEVAAAIADH
+215 PEIKSVDATITDEKKV
-230 KNVIVDTDGCPRY
+230 VISTEGAPRY
-243 LGRVIKNVNTKA
+243 LGRVIKNVNVKA
-255 PTPAWMERALARS
+255 ATPEWMEQALARS
-268 GIRQHSILVDITNY
+268 GIRTHSILVDVTNY
-282 VLIELGQPLHA
+282 VLMELGQPMHA
-293 FDGGKVEGAVHVR
+293 FDLAKIEGTVEVR
-306 QAAAGE
+306 QAEPQE
-312 KLVLLN
+312 KLQLLN
-318 EQEVEL
+318 DQEVEL

-331 ADDAKALAI
+331 ADDQKALAI

-346 LSSSV
+346 LASSV
-351 TDETAEIFLESAFF
+351 TDDTTDIFLESAFF
-365 APLHIAGRARRFGL
+365 APLAIAGRARRFGL
-379 HTDASQ
+379 HTDSSQ
-385 RYERGVDFELPMA
+385 RYERGVDFELPLI
-398 AMHRASQLIA
+398 AMNRASQLIQ

-414 FGPITAVE
+414 FGPITIAE
-422 QAALLPKREAIALN
+422 KSDLLPKREAIELK

-442 LLGYAVEPAFIS
+442 LLGYQVAAEFIT
-454 DALSRLGCAVTV
+454 DALTRLGCEVTV
-466 KAEGEWTVV
+466 KADGEWSVV

-495 IHGYDNIQIS
+495 IDGYDNIQIS
-505 LPVMDVKL
+505 LPSMDVQL
-513 AKYADQFELAQL
+513 AKYQDRFEIAQL
-525 RQTAVT
+525 RQTVVT

-548 KQLNPQVQPL
+548 KQLNPQVNPL
-558 ALANPISSDLAVMRS
+558 MLANPISSDLAALRS

-600 LRFDYQGASSI
+600 LRFDYQDANSI
-611 HDLKQVPA
+611 QDLRQIPTL
-619 FALIAAGP
+619 ALIAVGSREP
-627 RTAESWHGKPAEM
+627 ESWHAKPQPM
-640 DFFDFKGD
+640 DFFDFKGE
-648 VEEILAAAR
+648 VEEVLAAGR
-657 LKVEYV
+657 VKVEYV
-663 RSERA
+663 RSERS

-676 EILLNGQSIGYLGRL
+676 EILVDGKSIGYLGRL
-691 HPSLEAELDLSAT
+691 HPSLENELDLSTT
-704 WVAELDQQA
+704 WVAELDQA
-713 ILQTYVSNFTELSR
+713 AVLQSYVSNFTELSR

-741 KINVSEIQQ
+741 NINVRDIQQ

-760 DSAWLF
+760 DSTWLF

-803 DNILQVLENT
+803 DNIIQVLENT

>member
-1 MRLRVLPFEKE
+1 
-12 GVRGGFRNSDLQVFN
+12 
-27 EMKISENWLRAWVNP
+27 MKISENWLRTWVNP
-42 EIDSGTLSDQLTM
+42 AIDSDTLSNQLTM
-55 LGLEVDDMAP
+55 LGLEVDGMDP
-65 AAKPFSGVV
+65 AAKPFTGVV

-80 VEQHPD
+80 VVQHPD

-111 VRAGMKAPVAT
+111 VRVGMKAPVAT

-161 LLELPADAPVGVD
+161 LLELPSDAPVGIN
-174 IREYLELDDHVIDIS
+174 IREYLNLDDHVIDIS

-202 VAREIGVINQLPV
+202 IAREIGVINQLPV
-215 AAPEIKEVAAAIADH
+215 TVPDIKHVVATITDE
-230 KNVIVDTDGCPRY
+230 KKVVISTDGCPRY

-255 PTPAWMERALARS
+255 STPIWMERALARS

-293 FDGGKVEGAVHVR
+293 FDGDKVQGSVQVR
-306 QAAAGE
+306 QATAAE
-312 KLVLLN
+312 KLTLLN

-324 QEDVMVI
+324 SEKVMVI

-346 LSSSV
+346 ISSSV
-351 TDETAEIFLESAFF
+351 TDETTEIFLESAFF
-365 APLHIAGRARRFGL
+365 APLAIAGRARSFGL

-385 RYERGVDFELPMA
+385 RYERGVDFELPMI
-398 AMHRASQLIA
+398 AMHRASQLIK

-414 FGPITAVE
+414 FGPITVAE
-422 QAALLPKREAIALN
+422 QAELLPTREAIELN

-442 LLGYAVEPAFIS
+442 LLGYQVESDFIT
-454 DALSRLGCAVTV
+454 DALTRLGCTVTV
-466 KAEGEWTVV
+466 KAVGEWTVV

-482 MAIYQ
+482 MTIYQ

-495 IHGYDNIQIS
+495 IHGYDNIQMS
-505 LPVMDVKL
+505 LPVIDVKL
-513 AKYADQFELAQL
+513 ARHQDQFELPQL
-525 RQTAVT
+525 RQTLVT

-540 SFADAKLE
+540 SFSDLKLE
-548 KQLNPQVQPL
+548 KQLNPSVNPL

-583 QYNLN
+583 QYNIN

-600 LRFDYQGASSI
+600 LRFDYQNAKNI
-611 HDLKQVPA
+611 NDLKQIPTLA
-619 FALIAAGP
+619 MIAVGAK
-627 RTAESWHGKPAEM
+627 TAESWHGKPQSM
-640 DFFDFKGD
+640 DFFDLKGE
-648 VEEILAAAR
+648 VEELLGAAR
-657 LKVEYV
+657 VQADYV
-663 RSERA
+663 RSTRE

-676 EILLNGQSIGYLGRL
+676 EILVAGKSIGYLGRL
-691 HPSLEAELDLSAT
+691 HPSLEDELDLGTT
-704 WVAELDQQA
+704 WVAELDQLA
-713 ILQTYVSNFTELSR
+713 VLQTYVSNFTELSR

-741 KINVSEIQQ
+741 NINVSEIQQ
-750 LIEKTGGELL
+750 LIGKAGGELL
-760 DSAWLF
+760 DSSWLF

-775 EGKRSL
+775 NGKRSL

-803 DNILQVLENT
+803 DHIIQVLEST

>member
-1 MRLRVLPFEKE
+1 
-12 GVRGGFRNSDLQVFN
+12 
-27 EMKISENWLRAWVNP
+27 MKISENWLRTWVNP
-42 EIDSGTLSDQLTM
+42 AIDSDTLSDQLTM
-55 LGLEVDDMAP
+55 LGLEVDDLSP
-65 AAKPFSGVV
+65 AAKPFTGVV

-80 VEQHPD
+80 VVQHPD

-111 VRAGMKAPVAT
+111 VRVGMKAPVAT
-122 IGAVLPGDF
+122 IGAILPGDF

-161 LLELPADAPVGVD
+161 LLELPADAPVGVNV
-174 IREYLELDDHVIDIS
+174 REYLDLDDNVIDIS

-202 VAREIGVINQLPV
+202 IAREIGVINQLPV
-215 AAPEIKEVAAAIADH
+215 TAPEIKEVAATITDE
-230 KNVIVDTDGCPRY
+230 KKVVVETDGCPRY

-255 PTPAWMERALARS
+255 PTPEWMERALARA

-282 VLIELGQPLHA
+282 VLMELGQPLHA
-293 FDGGKVEGAVHVR
+293 FDGGKVEGSVRVR
-306 QAAAGE
+306 QATAAE
-312 KLVLLN
+312 KLTLLN

-324 QEDVMVI
+324 SENVMVI
-331 ADDAKALAI
+331 ADDQKALAI

-346 LSSSV
+346 LSSAVSDD
-351 TDETAEIFLESAFF
+351 TTEIFLESAFF
-365 APLHIAGRARRFGL
+365 DQLYIAGRARSFGL

-385 RYERGVDFELPMA
+385 RYERGVDFELPMT

-408 ELAGGE
+408 DLAGGE
-414 FGPITAVE
+414 FGPITVAEKVE
-422 QAALLPKREAIALN
+422 LLPKREAIELN

-442 LLGYAVEPAFIS
+442 LLGYKVESAFIT
-454 DALSRLGCAVTV
+454 DALTRLGCNVTV

-475 PPSHRYD
+475 PPSHRFD

-505 LPVMDVKL
+505 LPVIDVKL
-513 AKYADQFELAQL
+513 AKYQDQFELVQL
-525 RQTAVT
+525 RQTAVA

-583 QYNLN
+583 QYNVN
-588 RQQSRVRFFELG
+588 RQQNRVRFYELG
-600 LRFDYQGASSI
+600 LRFDYQGANSI
-611 HDLKQVPA
+611 HDLKQIPI
-619 FALIAAGP
+619 FALVATGS
-627 RTAESWHGKPAEM
+627 RTTESWHGKAQPM

-648 VEEILAAAR
+648 VEEILNSAR
-657 LKVEYV
+657 LNVEYV
-663 RSERA
+663 RSERT

-676 EILLNGQSIGYLGRL
+676 EILVNGQSIGYFGRL
-691 HPSLEAELDLSAT
+691 HPSLEDELDLATT
-704 WVAELDQQA
+704 WVAELDQSA
-713 ILQTYVSNFTELSR
+713 VLQTYVSNFTELSR

-760 DSAWLF
+760 DAVWLF

-781 AFALLWQHPSRT
+781 AFAIQWQHPTRT
-793 LEDAEIKSGM
+793 LEDAEIKTGM

>member
-1 MRLRVLPFEKE
+1 
-12 GVRGGFRNSDLQVFN
+12 
-27 EMKISENWLRAWVNP
+27 MKISENWLRTWVNP
-42 EIDSGTLSDQLTM
+42 AIDSDTLSDQLTM
-55 LGLEVDDMAP
+55 LGLEVDELVP
-65 AAKPFSGVV
+65 AAKPFTGVV
-74 VGEVLT
+74 IGEVLT
-80 VEQHPD
+80 VVQHPD

-111 VRAGMKAPVAT
+111 VRVGMKAPVAT

-161 LLELPADAPVGVD
+161 LLELPADAPVGTN
-174 IREYLELDDHVIDIS
+174 IREYLNLDDHVIDIS

-215 AAPEIKEVAAAIADH
+215 TAPEIQEVAATIADQ
-230 KNVIVDTDGCPRY
+230 KQVVVTTDGCPRY

-255 PTPAWMERALARS
+255 ATPAWMEQALARS

-282 VLIELGQPLHA
+282 VLMELGQPLHA
-293 FDGGKVEGAVHVR
+293 FDGGQVHGSVHVR
-306 QAAAGE
+306 QASANE

-318 EQEVEL
+318 EQEIEL
-324 QEDVMVI
+324 TEDVMVI
-331 ADDAKALAI
+331 ADDVKALAI

-351 TDETAEIFLESAFF
+351 TDETTEIFLESAFF
-365 APLHIAGRARRFGL
+365 APLHIAGRARRYGL

-385 RYERGVDFELPMA
+385 RYERGVDFELPMI
-398 AMHRASQLIA
+398 AMQRASQLIQT
-408 ELAGGE
+408 LAGGD
-414 FGPITAVE
+414 FGPITVSE
-422 QAALLPKREAIALN
+422 KTELLPKREAIELN

-442 LLGYAVEPAFIS
+442 LLGYQVPTAFIT
-454 DALSRLGCAVTV
+454 DALQRLGCDVTV
-466 KAEGEWTVV
+466 TAEGKWTVV

-505 LPVMDVKL
+505 LPVIDVKL
-513 AKYADQFELAQL
+513 AKHQDQFELTQL
-525 RQTAVT
+525 RQTLVT

-540 SFADAKLE
+540 SFADLKLE
-548 KQLNPQVQPL
+548 KQLNSQVNPL

-583 QYNLN
+583 QYNIN

-600 LRFDYQGASSI
+600 LRFDYQNAKSI
-611 HDLKQVPA
+611 EDLKQIPTLA
-619 FALIAAGP
+619 MIAVGSKQI
-627 RTAESWHGKPAEM
+627 ESWHGKAQVM
-640 DFFDFKGD
+640 DFFDLKGE
-648 VEEILAAAR
+648 VEEILAAGR
-657 LKVEYV
+657 VHVEYV
-663 RSERA
+663 RSDRE

-676 EILLNGQSIGYLGRL
+676 EILVDGKSVGYLGRL
-691 HPSLEAELDLSAT
+691 HPSLENALDLSIT
-704 WVAELDQQA
+704 WIAELDQSA
-713 ILQTYVSNFTELSR
+713 VLQTYVSNFTELSR

-732 RDIALLISD
+732 RDIALVISD

-760 DSAWLF
+760 DSTWLF

-775 EGKRSL
+775 QGKRSL

-803 DNILQVLENT
+803 DHIIQVLEDT

>member
-1 MRLRVLPFEKE
+1 
-12 GVRGGFRNSDLQVFN
+12 
-27 EMKISENWLRAWVNP
+27 MKISENWLRTWVNP
-42 EIDSGTLSDQLTM
+42 AIDSDTLSDQLTM
-55 LGLEVDDMAP
+55 LGLEVDELAP
-65 AAKPFSGVV
+65 VAKPFTGVV

-122 IGAVLPGDF
+122 IGAILPGDF

-161 LLELPADAPVGVD
+161 LLELPDDAPVGVN
-174 IREYLELDDHVIDIS
+174 IREYLKLDDNVIDIS

-202 VAREIGVINQLPV
+202 IAREVAVINQLQMNE
-215 AAPEIKEVAAAIADH
+215 PEIKSVDATITDEKKV
-230 KNVIVDTDGCPRY
+230 VISTDGAPRY
-243 LGRVIKNVNTKA
+243 LGRVIKNVNVKA
-255 PTPAWMERALARS
+255 ATPEWMEQALARS
-268 GIRQHSILVDITNY
+268 GIRTHSILVDVTNY
-282 VLIELGQPLHA
+282 VLMELGQPMHA
-293 FDGGKVEGAVHVR
+293 FDLAKIEGTVHVR
-306 QAAAGE
+306 QAQPQE
-312 KLVLLN
+312 KLQLLN
-318 EQEVEL
+318 DQEVEL
-324 QEDVMVI
+324 QDDVMVI
-331 ADDAKALAI
+331 ADDQKALAI

-346 LSSSV
+346 LASSV
-351 TDETAEIFLESAFF
+351 TDDTTDIFLESAFF
-365 APLHIAGRARRFGL
+365 APLAIAGRARRFGL
-379 HTDASQ
+379 HTDSSQ
-385 RYERGVDFELPMA
+385 RYERGVDFELPLI
-398 AMHRASQLIA
+398 AMNRASQLIQ

-414 FGPITAVE
+414 FGPITVVE
-422 QAALLPKREAIALN
+422 KSDLLPKREAIELK

-442 LLGYAVEPAFIS
+442 LLGYKVAAEFIT
-454 DALSRLGCAVTV
+454 DALTRLGCEVTV
-466 KAEGEWTVV
+466 KADGEWSVV

-495 IHGYDNIQIS
+495 IDGYDNIQIS
-505 LPVMDVKL
+505 LPSMDVQL
-513 AKYADQFELAQL
+513 AKYQDRFEIAQL
-525 RQTAVT
+525 RQTVVT

-548 KQLNPQVQPL
+548 KQLNPQVSPL
-558 ALANPISSDLAVMRS
+558 MLANPISSDLAAMRS

-600 LRFDYQGASSI
+600 LRFDYQNANSI
-611 HDLKQVPA
+611 QDLKQIPTL
-619 FALIAAGP
+619 ALVAVGSREP
-627 RTAESWHGKPAEM
+627 ESWHAKPQPM
-640 DFFDFKGD
+640 DFFDFKGE
-648 VEEILAAAR
+648 VEEILAAGR
-657 LKVEYV
+657 VKVEYV
-663 RSERA
+663 RSERP

-676 EILLNGQSIGYLGRL
+676 EILVDGQSIGYLGRL
-691 HPSLEAELDLSAT
+691 HPSLENELDLSTT
-704 WVAELDQQA
+704 WVAELDQA
-713 ILQTYVSNFTELSR
+713 AVLQSYVSNFTELSR

-741 KINVSEIQQ
+741 NINVRDIQQ

-760 DSAWLF
+760 DSTWLF

-803 DNILQVLENT
+803 DNIIQVLENT

>member
-1 MRLRVLPFEKE
+1 
-12 GVRGGFRNSDLQVFN
+12 
-27 EMKISENWLRAWVNP
+27 MKISENWLRTWVNP
-42 EIDSGTLSDQLTM
+42 AIDSDTLSDQLTM
-55 LGLEVDDMAP
+55 LGLEVDELAP
-65 AAKPFSGVV
+65 VAKPFTGVV

-161 LLELPADAPVGVD
+161 LLELPADAPVGVN
-174 IREYLELDDHVIDIS
+174 IREYLKLDDNVIDIS

-202 VAREIGVINQLPV
+202 IAREIAVINQLQMNE
-215 AAPEIKEVAAAIADH
+215 PEIKSVDATITDEKKV
-230 KNVIVDTDGCPRY
+230 VISTEGAPRY
-243 LGRVIKNVNTKA
+243 LGRVIKNVNVKA
-255 PTPAWMERALARS
+255 ATPEWMEQALARS
-268 GIRQHSILVDITNY
+268 GIRTHSILVDVTNY
-282 VLIELGQPLHA
+282 VLMELGQPMHA
-293 FDGGKVEGAVHVR
+293 FDLAKIEGTVQVR
-306 QAAAGE
+306 QAKPQE
-312 KLVLLN
+312 KLQLLN
-318 EQEVEL
+318 DQEVEL

-331 ADDAKALAI
+331 ADDQKALAI

-346 LSSSV
+346 LASSV
-351 TDETAEIFLESAFF
+351 TDDTTDIFLESAFF
-365 APLHIAGRARRFGL
+365 APLAIAGRARRFGL
-379 HTDASQ
+379 HTDSSQ
-385 RYERGVDFELPMA
+385 RYERGVDFELPLI
-398 AMHRASQLIA
+398 AMNRACQLIQ

-414 FGPITAVE
+414 FGPITIAE
-422 QAALLPKREAIALN
+422 KSDLLPKREAIELK

-442 LLGYAVEPAFIS
+442 LLGYQVAAEFIT
-454 DALSRLGCAVTV
+454 DALTRLGCEVTV
-466 KAEGEWTVV
+466 KADGEWSVV

-495 IHGYDNIQIS
+495 IDGYDNIQIS
-505 LPVMDVKL
+505 LPSMDVQL
-513 AKYADQFELAQL
+513 AKYQDRFEIAQL
-525 RQTAVT
+525 RQAVVT

-548 KQLNPQVQPL
+548 KQLNPQVNPL
-558 ALANPISSDLAVMRS
+558 MLANPISSDLAAMRS

-600 LRFDYQGASSI
+600 LRFDYQDANSI
-611 HDLKQVPA
+611 QDLKQIPTL
-619 FALIAAGP
+619 ALIAVGSREP
-627 RTAESWHGKPAEM
+627 ESWHAKPQPM
-640 DFFDFKGD
+640 DFFDFKGE
-648 VEEILAAAR
+648 VEEILAAGR
-657 LKVEYV
+657 VKVEYV
-663 RSERA
+663 RSERS

-676 EILLNGQSIGYLGRL
+676 EILVDGKSIGYLGRL
-691 HPSLEAELDLSAT
+691 HPSLENELDLSTT
-704 WVAELDQQA
+704 WVAELDQA
-713 ILQTYVSNFTELSR
+713 AVLQSYVSNFTELSR

-741 KINVSEIQQ
+741 NINVRDIQQ

-760 DSAWLF
+760 DSTWLF

-803 DNILQVLENT
+803 DNIIQVLENT

>member
-1 MRLRVLPFEKE
+1 
-12 GVRGGFRNSDLQVFN
+12 
-27 EMKISENWLRAWVNP
+27 MKISENWLRTWVNP
-42 EIDSGTLSDQLTM
+42 AIDSDTLSDQLTM
-55 LGLEVDDMAP
+55 LGLEVDELASV
-65 AAKPFSGVV
+65 AKPFTGVV

-161 LLELPADAPVGVD
+161 LLELPADAPVGVN
-174 IREYLELDDHVIDIS
+174 IREYLKLDDNVIDIS

-202 VAREIGVINQLPV
+202 IAREVAVINQLQMNE
-215 AAPEIKEVAAAIADH
+215 PEIKSVDATITDEKKV
-230 KNVIVDTDGCPRY
+230 VINTDGAPRY
-243 LGRVIKNVNTKA
+243 LGRVIKNVNVKA
-255 PTPAWMERALARS
+255 ATPEWMEQALARS
-268 GIRQHSILVDITNY
+268 GIRTHSILVDVTNY
-282 VLIELGQPLHA
+282 VLMELGQPMHA
-293 FDGGKVEGAVHVR
+293 FDLAKIEGTVHVR
-306 QAAAGE
+306 QAKPQE
-312 KLVLLN
+312 KLQLLN
-318 EQEVEL
+318 DQEVEL

-331 ADDAKALAI
+331 ADDQKALAI

-346 LSSSV
+346 LASSV
-351 TDETAEIFLESAFF
+351 TDDTTDIFLESAFF
-365 APLHIAGRARRFGL
+365 APLAIAGRARRFGL
-379 HTDASQ
+379 HTDSSQ
-385 RYERGVDFELPMA
+385 RYERGVDFELPVI
-398 AMHRASQLIA
+398 AMNRASQLIQ

-414 FGPITAVE
+414 FGPITVAE
-422 QAALLPKREAIALN
+422 KSDLLPKREAIELK

-442 LLGYAVEPAFIS
+442 LLGYKVAAEFIT
-454 DALSRLGCAVTV
+454 DALTRLGCEVTV
-466 KAEGEWTVV
+466 QANGEWSVV

-495 IHGYDNIQIS
+495 IDGYDNIQIS
-505 LPVMDVKL
+505 LPSMDVQL
-513 AKYADQFELAQL
+513 AKYQDRFEIAQL
-525 RQTAVT
+525 RQTVAT

-548 KQLNPQVQPL
+548 KQLNPQVSPL
-558 ALANPISSDLAVMRS
+558 MLANPISSDLAAMRS

-600 LRFDYQGASSI
+600 LRFDYQNANSI
-611 HDLKQVPA
+611 QDLKQIPTL
-619 FALIAAGP
+619 ALVAVGSREP
-627 RTAESWHGKPAEM
+627 ESWHAKPQPM
-640 DFFDFKGD
+640 DFFDFKGE
-648 VEEILAAAR
+648 VEEILAAGR
-657 LKVEYV
+657 VKVEYV
-663 RSERA
+663 RSERP

-676 EILLNGQSIGYLGRL
+676 EILVDGQSIGYLGRL
-691 HPSLEAELDLSAT
+691 HPSLENELDLSTT
-704 WVAELDQQA
+704 WVAELDQA
-713 ILQTYVSNFTELSR
+713 AVLQSYVSNFTELSR

-741 KINVSEIQQ
+741 NINVRDIQQ

-760 DSAWLF
+760 DSTWLF
-766 DVYTGQGVE
+766 EVG
-775 EGKRSL
+775 S
-781 AFALLWQHPSRT
+781 
-793 LEDAEIKSGM
+793 
-803 DNILQVLENT
+803 
-813 YQATLRAS
+813 

>member
-1 MRLRVLPFEKE
+1 
-12 GVRGGFRNSDLQVFN
+12 
-27 EMKISENWLRAWVNP
+27 MKISENWLRTWVNP
-42 EIDSGTLSDQLTM
+42 AIDSEKLSDQLTM
-55 LGLEVDDMAP
+55 LGLEVDDLSP
-65 AAKPFSGVV
+65 AAKPFTGVV

-99 GEPLQIVCGAPN
+99 DEPLQIVCGAPN

-138 RGVESQGMLC
+138 RGIESQGMLC

-161 LLELPADAPVGVD
+161 LLELPNDAPVGVN
-174 IREYLELDDHVIDIS
+174 IREYLDLDDNVIDIS

-202 VAREIGVINQLPV
+202 IAREIGVINQLPV
-215 AAPEIKEVAAAIADH
+215 TAPEIQEVAATIADE
-230 KNVIVDTDGCPRY
+230 KKVVVSTEGCPRY

-255 PTPAWMERALARS
+255 PTPEWMERALARS

-293 FDGGKVEGAVHVR
+293 FDGGKVQGAVHVR
-306 QAAAGE
+306 QATAGE

-324 QEDVMVI
+324 NEKVMVI
-331 ADDAKALAI
+331 ADDEKALAI

-351 TDETAEIFLESAFF
+351 TDATTEIFLESAFF
-365 APLHIAGRARRFGL
+365 APLHIAGRARSFGL

-385 RYERGVDFELPMA
+385 RYERGVDFELPVM

-414 FGPITAVE
+414 FGPITVAENPAV
-422 QAALLPKREAIALN
+422 LPRREAIELE

-442 LLGYAVEPAFIS
+442 LLGYKVESDFIT
-454 DALSRLGCAVTV
+454 DALTRLDCEVTV
-466 KAEGEWTVV
+466 KAEGQWSVV

-505 LPVMDVKL
+505 LPVIDVKL
-513 AKYADQFELAQL
+513 AKYQDQFEVAQL

-531 LGYQEAISF
+531 LGYREAISF
-540 SFADAKLE
+540 SFADLKLE
-548 KQLNPQVQPL
+548 KQLNPAVNPL

-583 QYNLN
+583 QYNVN
-588 RQQSRVRFFELG
+588 RQQNRVRFFELG
-600 LRFDYQGASSI
+600 LRFDYQDAASI
-611 HDLKQVPA
+611 HDLKQIPT
-619 FALIAAGP
+619 FALIATGS
-627 RTAESWHGKPAEM
+627 RINESWHGKPQPM

-657 LKVEYV
+657 LNVEYV

-676 EILLNGQSIGYLGRL
+676 EIMVDGQSIGYLGRL
-691 HPSLEAELDLSAT
+691 HPLLEDELDLATT
-704 WVAELDQQA
+704 WVAELDQKA
-713 ILQTYVSNFTELSR
+713 VLQTYVSNFTQLSR

-741 KINVSEIQQ
+741 KINVSEIQR

-760 DSAWLF
+760 ESTWLF

-781 AFALLWQHPSRT
+781 AFALLWQHPTRT

>member
-1 MRLRVLPFEKE
+1 
-12 GVRGGFRNSDLQVFN
+12 
-27 EMKISENWLRAWVNP
+27 MKISENWLRTWVNP
-42 EIDSGTLSDQLTM
+42 AIDSDTLSDQLTM
-55 LGLEVDDMAP
+55 LGLEVDELVP
-65 AAKPFSGVV
+65 AAKPFTGVV
-74 VGEVLT
+74 IGEVLT
-80 VEQHPD
+80 VVQHPD

-111 VRAGMKAPVAT
+111 VRAGMKVPVAT

-161 LLELPADAPVGVD
+161 LLELPTDAPVGTN
-174 IREYLELDDHVIDIS
+174 IREYLNLDDHVIDIS

-215 AAPEIKEVAAAIADH
+215 TAPEIQEVVTTIADQ
-230 KNVIVDTDGCPRY
+230 KQVVVTTDGCPRY

-255 PTPAWMERALARS
+255 PTPAWMEQALARS

-282 VLIELGQPLHA
+282 VLMEIGQPLHA
-293 FDGGKVEGAVHVR
+293 FDGGQVQGSVHVR
-306 QAAAGE
+306 QASANE

-318 EQEVEL
+318 EQEIEL
-324 QEDVMVI
+324 TEDVMVI
-331 ADDAKALAI
+331 ADDVKALAI

-351 TDETAEIFLESAFF
+351 TDETTEIFLESAFF
-365 APLHIAGRARRFGL
+365 APLHIAGRARRYGL

-385 RYERGVDFELPMA
+385 RYERGVDFELPMI
-398 AMHRASQLIA
+398 AMQRASQLIQT
-408 ELAGGE
+408 LAGGD
-414 FGPITAVE
+414 FGPITVSE
-422 QAALLPKREAIALN
+422 KTELLPKREAIELN

-442 LLGYAVEPAFIS
+442 LLGYQVPTAFIT
-454 DALSRLGCAVTV
+454 DALQRLGCDVTV

-505 LPVMDVKL
+505 LPVIDVKL
-513 AKYADQFELAQL
+513 AKHQDQFELTQL
-525 RQTAVT
+525 RQTLVT

-540 SFADAKLE
+540 SFADLKLE
-548 KQLNPQVQPL
+548 KQLNSQVNPL

-583 QYNLN
+583 QYNIN

-600 LRFDYQGASSI
+600 LRFDYQNAKSI
-611 HDLKQVPA
+611 EDLKQIPTLA
-619 FALIAAGP
+619 MIAVGSKQI
-627 RTAESWHGKPAEM
+627 ESWHGKAQVM
-640 DFFDFKGD
+640 DFFDLKGE
-648 VEEILAAAR
+648 VEEILAAGR
-657 LKVEYV
+657 VHVEYV
-663 RSERA
+663 RSDRE

-676 EILLNGQSIGYLGRL
+676 GILVDGKSVGYLGRL
-691 HPSLEAELDLSAT
+691 HPSLENALDLSTT
-704 WVAELDQQA
+704 WIAELDQSA
-713 ILQTYVSNFTELSR
+713 VLQTYVSNFTELSR

-732 RDIALLISD
+732 RDIALVISD

-760 DSAWLF
+760 DSTWLF

-775 EGKRSL
+775 QGKRSL

-803 DNILQVLENT
+803 DHIIQVLEDT

>member
-1 MRLRVLPFEKE
+1 
-12 GVRGGFRNSDLQVFN
+12 
-27 EMKISENWLRAWVNP
+27 MKISENWLRTWVNP
-42 EIDSGTLSDQLTM
+42 AIDSDTLSDQLTM
-55 LGLEVDDMAP
+55 LGLEVDELAP
-65 AAKPFSGVV
+65 VAKPFTGVV

-122 IGAVLPGDF
+122 IGAILPGDF

-161 LLELPADAPVGVD
+161 LLELPADAPVGVN
-174 IREYLELDDHVIDIS
+174 IREYLKLDDNVIDIS

-202 VAREIGVINQLPV
+202 IAREVAVINQLQMNE
-215 AAPEIKEVAAAIADH
+215 PEIKSVDATITDEKKV
-230 KNVIVDTDGCPRY
+230 VINTDGAPRY
-243 LGRVIKNVNTKA
+243 LGRVIKNVNVKA
-255 PTPAWMERALARS
+255 ATPEWMEQALARS
-268 GIRQHSILVDITNY
+268 GIRTHSILVDITNY
-282 VLIELGQPLHA
+282 VLMELGQPMHA
-293 FDGGKVEGAVHVR
+293 FDLAKIEGTVHVR
-306 QAAAGE
+306 QAKPKE
-312 KLVLLN
+312 KLQLLN
-318 EQEVEL
+318 DQEVEL
-324 QEDVMVI
+324 QDDVMVI
-331 ADDAKALAI
+331 ADDQKALAI

-346 LSSSV
+346 LASSV
-351 TDETAEIFLESAFF
+351 TDDTTDIFLESAFF
-365 APLHIAGRARRFGL
+365 APLAIAGRARRFGL
-379 HTDASQ
+379 HTDSSQ
-385 RYERGVDFELPMA
+385 RYERGVDFELPLI
-398 AMHRASQLIA
+398 AMNRASQLIQ

-414 FGPITAVE
+414 FGPITVAE
-422 QAALLPKREAIALN
+422 KSDLLPKREAIELK

-442 LLGYAVEPAFIS
+442 LLGYKVAAEFIT
-454 DALSRLGCAVTV
+454 DALTRLGCEVTV
-466 KAEGEWTVV
+466 QADGEWSVV

-495 IHGYDNIQIS
+495 IDGYDNIQIS
-505 LPVMDVKL
+505 LPSMDVQL
-513 AKYADQFELAQL
+513 AKYQDRFEIAQL
-525 RQTAVT
+525 RQTVVT

-548 KQLNPQVQPL
+548 KQLNPQVSPL
-558 ALANPISSDLAVMRS
+558 MLANPISSDLAAMRS

-600 LRFDYQGASSI
+600 LRFDYQNANSI
-611 HDLKQVPA
+611 QDLKQIPTL
-619 FALIAAGP
+619 ALVAVGSREP
-627 RTAESWHGKPAEM
+627 ESWHAKPQPM
-640 DFFDFKGD
+640 DFFDFKGE
-648 VEEILAAAR
+648 VEEILAAGR
-657 LKVEYV
+657 VKVEYV
-663 RSERA
+663 RSERP

-676 EILLNGQSIGYLGRL
+676 EILVDGQSIGYLGRL
-691 HPSLEAELDLSAT
+691 HPSLENELDLSTT
-704 WVAELDQQA
+704 WGAELDQA
-713 ILQTYVSNFTELSR
+713 AVLQSYVSNFTELSR

-741 KINVSEIQQ
+741 NINVRDIQQ

-760 DSAWLF
+760 DSTWLF

-803 DNILQVLENT
+803 DNIIQVLENT

>member
-1 MRLRVLPFEKE
+1 
-12 GVRGGFRNSDLQVFN
+12 
-27 EMKISENWLRAWVNP
+27 MKISENWLRTWVNP
-42 EIDSGTLSDQLTM
+42 AIDSEALSDQLTM
-55 LGLEVDDMAP
+55 LGLEIDDLTP
-65 AAKPFSGVV
+65 AAKPFTGVV

-138 RGVESQGMLC
+138 RGIESQGMLC

-161 LLELPADAPVGVD
+161 LLELPADAPVGTN
-174 IREYLELDDHVIDIS
+174 IREYLNLDDNVIDIS

-202 VAREIGVINQLPV
+202 IAREVGVINQLAV
-215 AAPEIKEVAAAIADH
+215 NAPKIQEVAATIADQ
-230 KNVIVDTDGCPRY
+230 KQVVISTEGCPRY
-243 LGRVIKNVNTKA
+243 LGRVIKNVNTKV
-255 PTPAWMERALARS
+255 PTPAWMEQALARS

-282 VLIELGQPLHA
+282 VLMELGQPLHA
-293 FDGGKVEGAVHVR
+293 FDGGKVQGSVHVR
-306 QAAAGE
+306 QATAAE

-318 EQEVEL
+318 DQEVEL
-324 QEDVMVI
+324 SENIMVI
-331 ADDAKALAI
+331 ADDEKALAI

-351 TDETAEIFLESAFF
+351 TDATTEIFLESAFF
-365 APLHIAGRARRFGL
+365 APLHIAGRARSFGL

-385 RYERGVDFELPMA
+385 RYERGVDFELPMI

-414 FGPITAVE
+414 FGPITVAE

-442 LLGYAVEPAFIS
+442 LLGYTVESDFIT
-454 DALSRLGCAVTV
+454 DALQRLGCEVTV
-466 KAEGEWTVV
+466 KAQGAWSVV

-505 LPVMDVKL
+505 LPVIEVKL
-513 AKYADQFELAQL
+513 AKHQDQFELPQL
-525 RQTAVT
+525 RQTLVT

-540 SFADAKLE
+540 SFADLKLE
-548 KQLNPQVQPL
+548 KQLNSQVNPL

-583 QYNLN
+583 QYNVN

-600 LRFDYQGASSI
+600 LRFDYQNAQNI
-611 HDLKQVPA
+611 NDLQQIPTLAMIATGSKQ
-619 FALIAAGP
+619 
-627 RTAESWHGKPAEM
+627 AESWHGKPQAM
-640 DFFDFKGD
+640 DFFDFKGE
-648 VEEILAAAR
+648 VEELLAAAR
-657 LKVEYV
+657 VKVEYV
-663 RSERA
+663 RSERE

-676 EILLNGQSIGYLGRL
+676 EILVDGKSIGYLGRL
-691 HPSLEAELDLSAT
+691 HPSLENELDLAIT
-704 WVAELDQQA
+704 WVAEVDQLA
-713 ILQTYVSNFTELSR
+713 VLQTYVSNFTELSR

-750 LIEKTGGELL
+750 LIEKTGGEFL
-760 DSAWLF
+760 DSTWLF

-775 EGKRSL
+775 QGKRSL
-781 AFALLWQHPSRT
+781 AFAVLWQHPSRT

-803 DNILQVLENT
+803 DHIIEVLADT

>member
-1 MRLRVLPFEKE
+1 
-12 GVRGGFRNSDLQVFN
+12 
-27 EMKISENWLRAWVNP
+27 MKISENWLRTWVNP
-42 EIDSGTLSDQLTM
+42 AIDSEKLSDQLTM
-55 LGLEVDDMAP
+55 LGLEVDDLSP
-65 AAKPFSGVV
+65 AAKPFTGVV

-161 LLELPADAPVGVD
+161 LLELPADAPVGMNV
-174 IREYLELDDHVIDIS
+174 REYLDLDDNVIDIS

-202 VAREIGVINQLPV
+202 IAREIGVINQLPV
-215 AAPEIKEVAAAIADH
+215 TAPDIQEVAASIADE
-230 KNVIVDTDGCPRY
+230 KKVVVSTEGCPRY

-255 PTPAWMERALARS
+255 ATPEWMERALARS

-282 VLIELGQPLHA
+282 VLMELGQPLHA
-293 FDGGKVEGAVHVR
+293 FDAAKVQGAVQVR
-306 QAAAGE
+306 QATAGE

-324 QEDVMVI
+324 QDDVMVI
-331 ADDAKALAI
+331 ADDEKALAI

-351 TDETAEIFLESAFF
+351 TDETTEIFLESAFF

-385 RYERGVDFELPMA
+385 RYERGVDFELPLI
-398 AMHRASQLIA
+398 AMHRASQLIS

-414 FGPITAVE
+414 FGPITVAENAAV
-422 QAALLPKREAIALN
+422 LPTRDAIELK

-442 LLGYAVEPAFIS
+442 LLGYSVDSDFIT
-454 DALSRLGCAVTV
+454 DALTRLGCEVTV
-466 KAEGEWTVV
+466 KAQGQWSVV

-505 LPVMDVKL
+505 LPVIDTKL
-513 AKYADQFELAQL
+513 AKYQDQFEVAQL
-525 RQTAVT
+525 RQTLVT

-540 SFADAKLE
+540 SFADLKLE
-548 KQLNPQVQPL
+548 KQLNAAVNPL

-583 QYNLN
+583 QYNIN

-600 LRFDYQGASSI
+600 LRFDYQNAASI
-611 HDLKQVPA
+611 HDLKQIPTLA
-619 FALIAAGP
+619 MIAVGAK
-627 RTAESWHGKPAEM
+627 TAESWHGKPQAM
-640 DFFDFKGD
+640 DFFDLKGE
-648 VEEILAAAR
+648 VEELLAAGR
-657 LKVEYV
+657 VQVEYV
-663 RSERA
+663 RSERS

-676 EILLNGQSIGYLGRL
+676 EILVNGQSIGYLGRL
-691 HPSLEAELDLSAT
+691 HPSLENELDLGTT

-713 ILQTYVSNFTELSR
+713 VLQTYVSNFTELSR

-750 LIEKTGGELL
+750 LIEQTGGELL
-760 DSAWLF
+760 HSTWLF

-775 EGKRSL
+775 AGKRSL
-781 AFALLWQHPSRT
+781 AFALLWQHPTRT

-803 DNILQVLENT
+803 DNILKVLENT

>member
-1 MRLRVLPFEKE
+1 
-12 GVRGGFRNSDLQVFN
+12 
-27 EMKISENWLRAWVNP
+27 MKISENWLRTWVNP
-42 EIDSGTLSDQLTM
+42 AIDSEKLSDQLTM
-55 LGLEVDDMAP
+55 LGLEVDDLSP
-65 AAKPFSGVV
+65 AAKPFTGVV

-161 LLELPADAPVGVD
+161 LLELPADAPVGVN
-174 IREYLELDDHVIDIS
+174 IREYLDLDDNVIDIS

-202 VAREIGVINQLPV
+202 IAREIGVINQLPV
-215 AAPEIKEVAAAIADH
+215 TAPEIKEVAASIADE
-230 KNVIVDTDGCPRY
+230 KKVVVSTEGCPRY

-255 PTPAWMERALARS
+255 ATPEWMERALARS

-282 VLIELGQPLHA
+282 VLMELGQPLHA
-293 FDGGKVEGAVHVR
+293 FDGAKVQGAVQVR
-306 QAAAGE
+306 QANAGE
-312 KLVLLN
+312 KLILLN

-324 QEDVMVI
+324 QDDVMVI
-331 ADDAKALAI
+331 ADDEKALAI

-351 TDETAEIFLESAFF
+351 TDETTEIFLESAFF

-385 RYERGVDFELPMA
+385 RYERGVDFELPLIA
-398 AMHRASQLIA
+398 IHRASQLIS

-414 FGPITAVE
+414 FGPITVAENAAV
-422 QAALLPKREAIALN
+422 LPTRDAIELE

-442 LLGYAVEPAFIS
+442 LLGYNVNSDFITG
-454 DALSRLGCAVTV
+454 ALTRLGCEVTV
-466 KAEGEWTVV
+466 KAQGQWSVV

-505 LPVMDVKL
+505 LPVIDTKL
-513 AKYADQFELAQL
+513 AKYQDQFEVAQL
-525 RQTAVT
+525 RQTLVT

-540 SFADAKLE
+540 SFADLKLE
-548 KQLNPQVQPL
+548 KQLNAAVNPL

-583 QYNLN
+583 QYNIN

-600 LRFDYQGASSI
+600 LRFDYQNAASI
-611 HDLKQVPA
+611 HDLKQIPTLA
-619 FALIAAGP
+619 MIAVGAK
-627 RTAESWHGKPAEM
+627 TAESWHGKPQAM
-640 DFFDFKGD
+640 DFFDLKGE
-648 VEEILAAAR
+648 VEELLAAGR
-657 LKVEYV
+657 VQVEYV
-663 RSERA
+663 RSERS

-676 EILLNGQSIGYLGRL
+676 EILVNGQSIGYLGRL
-691 HPSLEAELDLSAT
+691 HPSLENELDLGTT

-713 ILQTYVSNFTELSR
+713 VLQTYVSNFTELSR

-750 LIEKTGGELL
+750 LIEQTGGELL
-760 DSAWLF
+760 HSTWLF

-775 EGKRSL
+775 AGKRSL
-781 AFALLWQHPSRT
+781 AFALLWQHPTRT

>member
-1 MRLRVLPFEKE
+1 
-12 GVRGGFRNSDLQVFN
+12 
-27 EMKISENWLRAWVNP
+27 MKISENWLRTWVNP
-42 EIDSGTLSDQLTM
+42 AIDSEKLSDQLTM
-55 LGLEVDDMAP
+55 LGLEVDEIAP
-65 AAKPFSGVV
+65 AAKPFTGVV

-161 LLELPADAPVGVD
+161 LLELPADAPVGVNV
-174 IREYLELDDHVIDIS
+174 REYLDLDDNVIDIS

-202 VAREIGVINQLPV
+202 IAREIGVINQLPV
-215 AAPEIKEVAAAIADH
+215 TAPEIKEVAATLADE
-230 KNVIVDTDGCPRY
+230 KKVVVETEGCARY

-255 PTPAWMERALARS
+255 PTPEWMERALVRA

-282 VLIELGQPLHA
+282 VLMELGQPLHA
-293 FDGGKVEGAVHVR
+293 FDGGKVQGSVHVR
-306 QAAAGE
+306 QAKAGE

-324 QEDVMVI
+324 QDDVMVI
-331 ADDAKALAI
+331 ADDEKALAI

-351 TDETAEIFLESAFF
+351 TDETTEIFLESAFF

-385 RYERGVDFELPMA
+385 RYERGVDFELPMI

-414 FGPITAVE
+414 FGPIIVAE
-422 QAALLPKREAIALN
+422 KSELLPKREAIELE

-442 LLGYAVEPAFIS
+442 LLGYTVESDFIT
-454 DALSRLGCAVTV
+454 DALTRLGCEVTV
-466 KAEGEWTVV
+466 KAEGQWSVV

-505 LPVMDVKL
+505 LPVIDVKL
-513 AKYADQFELAQL
+513 AKYEDQFELTQL

-540 SFADAKLE
+540 SFADLKLE
-548 KQLNPQVQPL
+548 KQLNPDVNPL

-583 QYNLN
+583 QYNVN
-588 RQQSRVRFFELG
+588 RQQNRVRFFELG
-600 LRFDYQGASSI
+600 LRFDYQNAASI
-611 HDLKQVPA
+611 HDLKQIPT
-619 FALIAAGP
+619 FALIATGS
-627 RTAESWHGKPAEM
+627 RTPETWHGKAQPM

-648 VEEILAAAR
+648 IEEILAAAR
-657 LKVEYV
+657 LNVEYV
-663 RSERA
+663 RSERS

-676 EILLNGQSIGYLGRL
+676 EILVNGQSIGYLGRL
-691 HPSLEAELDLSAT
+691 HPSLEDELDLATT
-704 WVAELDQQA
+704 WVAELDQSA

-741 KINVSEIQQ
+741 KINVSEIQG

-760 DSAWLF
+760 GSTWLF